1 MKRILAVFLTLAM
14 ALNIA
19 PMAAF
24 AAADS
29 DAASIVAVDETDET
43 SSSQL
48 DEETA
53 RAIASDPFLQA
64 AYAQTEQE
72 QTGQAEVDTSNMSVS
87 ATNSFGQLLVNGLGM
102 DGENGSDLSSESRVI
117 EITMN
122 GSTAMVK
129 YIAKKDANL
138 VVGIYTDDSEQEMIA
153 SGTVAVQ
160 ATPDNT
166 ASSIVE
172 VPLSGEVPEHYTVK
186 GFLLDKE
193 DHAPLCGEYTNA
205 FYTENVEELEGA
217 TIDDFDSAR
226 AVNLDDNRTTN
237 FGVVKQGVILLQEDE
252 LENGAGENIV
262 VLDDSEN
269 QIYQFENASTEL
281 LNLKQG
287 NIIVYKY
294 GENNLIIAHVADLE
308 INGTTVTIYGDED
321 FQLED
326 VFSILKMDGE
336 NTTDEAIVDTET
348 GDGKVSYIGTQ
359 EIETLDSTNEWEGK
373 AEFSHVFK
381 ISTDD
386 GKDEDSEE
394 KPVSGSV
401 EGTVSIK
408 AAIELKLRLC
418 DDNKMV
424 SMSFPT
430 TEKFELEGS
439 VEYKGEVLKFPKIT
453 LPVYGCLSVG
463 FEPQMVFKANAS
475 VAFKM
480 ESTQMIGFEWSQK
493 DGTQNISEAP
503 VTSINFKLSG
513 SIYLGFDMAPKAE
526 LGVGKVSLVKLKFK
540 AEAGFELSA
549 EERLGDQGTGLD
561 EIHGCKNCY
570 EGELEFKITLGIG
583 LKILLYE
590 PKIEITPFSHSFG
603 KAYASADYGDFG
615 WGECPHVKYRLTLK
629 AGKAGA
635 GATVKIQSNDSDTS
649 SLYTETTLDAD
660 GNSTVYLPEREY
672 RITANKGSMEFVKT
686 IKLSR
691 GTTVNIDLEQG
702 STGGNP
708 GTTEPDKPNPDTPDE
723 DEEYNIS
730 MGVLNIKKASVMV
743 DYETAD
749 AAPWSTERD
758 AVTRVNVD
766 KSILRI
772 SRNALAQFANLKEV
786 YLNGVVTEVAE
797 NAFANSTLLKDVY
810 YAGTV
815 AEWNAVQLGAGND
828 VLEKATIHC
837 SDGVLAESGTCGE
850 NVIWTLT
857 TDGLLT
863 ISGQGAM
870 GTPDKN
876 WAYSSVAVKKA
887 VIKPGMTSVVSNAFM
902 SCASLK
908 EVVLPEGIETIGAQA
923 FYNCYALE
931 SVSIPEGVREIGA
944 RCFYNCYKLT
954 EAVLPQT
961 VSAIGSAVFY
971 HCSALKKVELPVQIT
986 TMDTAS
992 MFSGCPQLTEVQLPD
1007 GVTKI
1012 GAYAFSECT
1021 SLTTVKVPES
1031 VTSIGESAFN
1041 RCSNLENL
1049 NLPAGI
1055 TSMECKNTFNRCKKL
1070 TAKIV
1075 VPDGTTKIGDSTFQ
1089 DCEALTEIVLPDTV
1103 TEIGKNAFNG
1113 CKNWS
1118 NPTIPSKVTSIGE
1131 KAYDICKQMIRADI
1145 PAGVTQI
1152 EDGTF
1157 EYCSALQSVT
1167 IPAGV
1172 KQIGSNAFAGCSA
1185 LETVKLPDSVAA
1197 IGAGAFARCT
1207 SLNSI
1212 NVPDGV
1218 QSIESNTF
1226 WQCMSLKTI
1235 ALPESVNQIGKSAF
1249 EGCYKLEQI
1258 TMPAQLTELG
1268 ERAFCSCH
1276 SLQSITIPNGITSIG
1291 RYTFAYCEVLTSA
1304 VIPEGVTTVGECA
1317 FEDCG
1322 KLYSLQIPAGVK
1334 QIGSDAFWDCSA
1346 LETVKLPDSV
1356 AAIGAGAFARC
1367 TSLNSINVPDGV
1379 QSIESNTFWQCMSLK
1394 TIALPESVNQIGKSA
1409 FEGCY
1414 KLEQITMPAQL
1425 TELGERAFCS
1435 CYSLQSIT
1443 IPNSITSIGRYTF
1456 CHCEMLTS
1464 AVIPEGVTTVGK
1476 YAFEDCIKLKT
1487 VNYGATKAKW
1497 NDISI
1502 DNQYDS
1508 NAPLLAATIHC
1519 TDGDIV
1525 PNTENSITT
1534 GTASTSGSKFQAT
1547 FANAKAGKE
1556 YVVLVSRSDSDPL
1569 NADNLIY
1576 INQITADADGEL
1588 TVPFITAADAAEMTY
1603 VVACAQDDASVD
1615 PDQPVEP
1622 GQPDQPGE
1630 DKPSSGGDGGGA
1642 IILIG
1647 GVAAVAAVAGVVL
1660 LMPVK
1665 VEGTVKLAD
1674 QPVANATVQVLKG
1687 DTIKAETVT
1696 DANGH
1701 FTVKVKRGGYTLRV
1715 QWTDASG
1722 QPVARTVDFKA
1733 PNANLNVAA

>member
-29 DAASIVAVDETDET
+29 DAASIVAVEETDET
-43 SSSQL
+43 SSPQL

-72 QTGQAEVDTSNMSVS
+72 QTGQAEVDTSNVSVS

-129 YIAKKDANL
+129 YIVKKDANL

-172 VPLSGEVPEHYTVK
+172 VPLSGEIPEHYTVK

-193 DHAPLCGEYTNA
+193 DHAPLCREYTNA

-226 AVNLDDNRTTN
+226 AVNLDDDRTTN

-252 LENGAGENIV
+252 PENGAGENIV

-281 LNLKQG
+281 RNLKQG

-294 GENNLIIAHVADLE
+294 GENNLIIAHVADFE

-336 NTTDEAIVDTET
+336 NTTDKAIVDTET

-359 EIETLDSTNEWEGK
+359 EIETLDSTNDWEGK

-408 AAIELKLRLC
+408 AAIKLKLRLC

-424 SMSFPT
+424 SLSFPM
-430 TEKFELEGS
+430 TEKFELEGA
-439 VEYKGEVLKFPKIT
+439 VEYKGELLKFPKIT

-480 ESTQMIGFEWSQK
+480 DSTQMIGFEWSQK
-493 DGTQNISEAP
+493 DGTQDISEAP

-570 EGELEFKITLGIG
+570 EGELEFKITLGVS

-708 GTTEPDKPNPDTPDE
+708 GTTEPEETIVASGTCGDDLTWKLGDKGTLTISGTGEMYNYSMADAPWKEQKDLISALVVENGATSIGSSTFDGYTSLKSIKLASTVKSIGNNAFSNTGITSLDLPEGMESIGLGAFYNCEKMTELKLPESLTTLNNGAFAFCKGLTAVTLPNKITFIGTLAF
-723 DEEYNIS
+723 EECTGLTSITIPENVTEIRNQAFYYCTALT
-730 MGVLNIKKASVMV
+730 MVELPKALQTVG
-743 DYETAD
+743 DNAFYET
-749 AAPWSTERD
+749 
-758 AVTRVNVD
+758 
-766 KSILRI
+766 KL
-772 SRNALAQFANLKEV
+772 Q
-786 YLNGVVTEVAE
+786 
-797 NAFANSTLLKDVY
+797 DVY
-810 YAGTV
+810 YAGTEEDWDKI
-815 AEWNAVQLGAGND
+815 AIGLKNEPLTNANLHCMGA
-828 VLEKATIHC
+828 VVVI
-837 SDGVLAESGTCGE
+837 SGTCGGA
-850 NVIWTLT
+850 LT
-857 TDGLLT
+857 WKLDSKGTLT
-863 ISGQGAM
+863 ISGTGAM
-870 GTPDKN
+870 TDYTKSG
-876 WAYSSVAVKKA
+876 VAPWNKDYEEIRFV
-887 VIKPGMTSVVSNAFM
+887 VIENGVT
-902 SCASLK
+902 
-908 EVVLPEGIETIGAQA
+908 TIGEYA
-923 FYNCYALE
+923 FENCTLLE
-931 SVSIPEGVREIGA
+931 SVAISDSVEKIGKYA
-944 RCFYNCYKLT
+944 F
-954 EAVLPQT
+954 
-961 VSAIGSAVFY
+961 SG
-971 HCSALKKVELPVQIT
+971 CSALKRI
-986 TMDTAS
+986 S
-992 MFSGCPQLTEVQLPD
+992 
-1007 GVTKI
+1007 
-1012 GAYAFSECT
+1012 
-1021 SLTTVKVPES
+1021 
-1031 VTSIGESAFN
+1031 
-1041 RCSNLENL
+1041 
-1049 NLPAGI
+1049 
-1055 TSMECKNTFNRCKKL
+1055 
-1070 TAKIV
+1070 
-1075 VPDGTTKIGDSTFQ
+1075 
-1089 DCEALTEIVLPDTV
+1089 
-1103 TEIGKNAFNG
+1103 
-1113 CKNWS
+1113 
-1118 NPTIPSKVTSIGE
+1118 
-1131 KAYDICKQMIRADI
+1131 
-1145 PAGVTQI
+1145 
-1152 EDGTF
+1152 
-1157 EYCSALQSVT
+1157 
-1167 IPAGV
+1167 
-1172 KQIGSNAFAGCSA
+1172 
-1185 LETVKLPDSVAA
+1185 LPDS
-1197 IGAGAFARCT
+1197 
-1207 SLNSI
+1207 
-1212 NVPDGV
+1212 
-1218 QSIESNTF
+1218 
-1226 WQCMSLKTI
+1226 I
-1235 ALPESVNQIGKSAF
+1235 AQIGDHAF
-1249 EGCYKLEQI
+1249 RASGLE
-1258 TMPAQLTELG
+1258 
-1268 ERAFCSCH
+1268 
-1276 SLQSITIPNGITSIG
+1276 
-1291 RYTFAYCEVLTSA
+1291 A
-1304 VIPEGVTTVGECA
+1304 VKIPEGVTLLGEGMFARCPNLQTVELPSTLQTIRENA
-1317 FEDCG
+1317 F
-1322 KLYSLQIPAGVK
+1322 
-1334 QIGSDAFWDCSA
+1334 IGSGLNKIILPENLKYIGYECFYECTN
-1346 LETVKLPDSV
+1346 LEEIKIPDSV
-1356 AAIGAGAFARC
+1356 
-1367 TSLNSINVPDGV
+1367 
-1379 QSIESNTFWQCMSLK
+1379 
-1394 TIALPESVNQIGKSA
+1394 TILDYSV
-1409 FEGCY
+1409 FEGCSSL
-1414 KLEQITMPAQL
+1414 KKVTLSKGLKRISQTMFAMCHNL
-1425 TELGERAFCS
+1425 TE
-1435 CYSLQSIT
+1435 IT
-1443 IPNSITSIGRYTF
+1443 IPDSITYIG
-1456 CHCEMLTS
+1456 
-1464 AVIPEGVTTVGK
+1464 EG
-1476 YAFEDCIKLKT
+1476 AFFQCKKLKDVYYT
-1487 VNYGATKAKW
+1487 GSQKKW
-1497 NDISI
+1497 GKL
-1502 DNQYDS
+1502 QT
-1508 NAPLLAATIHC
+1508 NAAVDFITWVAAATIHC
-1519 TDGDIV
+1519 TDGDIL
-1525 PNTENSITT
+1525 PTSTASENSITT
-1534 GTASTSGSKFQAT
+1534 GTASTSDSKFQAT
-1547 FANAKAGKE
+1547 FADAKAGKE
-1556 YVVLVSRSDSDPL
+1556 YVVLVSRSGSDPL

-1588 TVPFITAADAAEMTY
+1588 AVPFITAADAEEMTY
-1603 VVACAQDDASVD
+1603 VVACAQDDAT
-1615 PDQPVEP
+1615 VEP
-1622 GQPDQPGE
+1622 GQPDKPNQPGQP
-1630 DKPSSGGDGGGA
+1630 DQPSSGDDGGGAA

-1647 GVAAVAAVAGVVL
+1647 GVAAVAAVAGVAL
-1660 LMPVK
+1660 MMPVK

-1674 QPVANATVQVLKG
+1674 QPVANATVQVLKNG
-1687 DTIKAETVT
+1687 NVAAQTTT

-1722 QPVARTVDFKA
+1722 QPVTRTVDFKA

>member
-19 PMAAF
+19 PVAAF

-43 SSSQL
+43 SSPRL

-102 DGENGSDLSSESRVI
+102 DGENGSDLSSENRVI

-138 VVGIYTDDSEQEMIA
+138 VVGIYTDDSEQEMIT

-160 ATPDNT
+160 ATPDNM

-226 AVNLDDNRTTN
+226 AVNLDDDRTTN

-269 QIYQFENASTEL
+269 QIYQIENASTAL

-294 GENNLIIAHVADLE
+294 GENNLIIAHVADFE

-359 EIETLDSTNEWEGK
+359 ELETLDSTNDWEGK

-408 AAIELKLRLC
+408 AAIKLKLRLC

-424 SMSFPT
+424 SMSFPM

-549 EERLGDQGTGLD
+549 EERLGNQGTGLD

-570 EGELEFKITLGIG
+570 EGELEFKITLGVG

-649 SLYTETTLDAD
+649 SLYTETILDPD
-660 GNSTVYLPEREY
+660 GNSTVYLPGREY

-691 GTTVNIDLEQG
+691 GTTINIDLKQG

-708 GTTEPDKPNPDTPDE
+708 GTTAPDAPDAPTNPNIPT
-723 DEEYNIS
+723 
-730 MGVLNIKKASVMV
+730 G
-743 DYETAD
+743 
-749 AAPWSTERD
+749 
-758 AVTRVNVD
+758 
-766 KSILRI
+766 
-772 SRNALAQFANLKEV
+772 
-786 YLNGVVTEVAE
+786 
-797 NAFANSTLLKDVY
+797 
-810 YAGTV
+810 GTV
-815 AEWNAVQLGAGND
+815 VASGSCGAEGDNL
-828 VLEKATIHC
+828 T
-837 SDGVLAESGTCGE
+837 
-850 NVIWTLT
+850 WTL
-857 TDGLLT
+857 DDNGLLT
-863 ISGQGAM
+863 ISGTGEMASDCTWKDASGIDYSNSIKYVWIKNGVTSIGA
-870 GTPDKN
+870 
-876 WAYSSVAVKKA
+876 
-887 VIKPGMTSVVSNAFM
+887 NAFSALLNSELM
-902 SCASLK
+902 IVEIPDS
-908 EVVLPEGIETIGAQA
+908 VTIIGAHA
-923 FYNCYALE
+923 F
-931 SVSIPEGVREIGA
+931 EGCNNLQEIT
-944 RCFYNCYKLT
+944 L
-954 EAVLPQT
+954 
-961 VSAIGSAVFY
+961 
-971 HCSALKKVELPVQIT
+971 
-986 TMDTAS
+986 
-992 MFSGCPQLTEVQLPD
+992 
-1007 GVTKI
+1007 
-1012 GAYAFSECT
+1012 
-1021 SLTTVKVPES
+1021 PES
-1031 VTSIGESAFN
+1031 VTRIEWSAFK
-1041 RCSNLENL
+1041 RCTNL
-1049 NLPAGI
+1049 A
-1055 TSMECKNTFNRCKKL
+1055 R
-1070 TAKIV
+1070 V
-1075 VPDGTTKIGDSTFQ
+1075 R
-1089 DCEALTEIVLPDTV
+1089 
-1103 TEIGKNAFNG
+1103 
-1113 CKNWS
+1113 
-1118 NPTIPSKVTSIGE
+1118 IP
-1131 KAYDICKQMIRADI
+1131 
-1145 PAGVTQI
+1145 
-1152 EDGTF
+1152 
-1157 EYCSALQSVT
+1157 QSVL
-1167 IPAGV
+1167 G
-1172 KQIGSNAFAGCSA
+1172 
-1185 LETVKLPDSVAA
+1185 
-1197 IGAGAFARCT
+1197 
-1207 SLNSI
+1207 
-1212 NVPDGV
+1212 
-1218 QSIESNTF
+1218 IESEAF
-1226 WQCMSLKTI
+1226 SGCGSLKDI
-1235 ALPESVNQIGKSAF
+1235 
-1249 EGCYKLEQI
+1249 Y
-1258 TMPAQLTELG
+1258 
-1268 ERAFCSCH
+1268 
-1276 SLQSITIPNGITSIG
+1276 
-1291 RYTFAYCEVLTSA
+1291 
-1304 VIPEGVTTVGECA
+1304 
-1317 FEDCG
+1317 
-1322 KLYSLQIPAGVK
+1322 YSGTK
-1334 QIGSDAFWDCSA
+1334 NEW
-1346 LETVKLPDSV
+1346 
-1356 AAIGAGAFARC
+1356 
-1367 TSLNSINVPDGV
+1367 NS
-1379 QSIESNTFWQCMSLK
+1379 
-1394 TIALPESVNQIGKSA
+1394 
-1409 FEGCY
+1409 
-1414 KLEQITMPAQL
+1414 
-1425 TELGERAFCS
+1425 
-1435 CYSLQSIT
+1435 
-1443 IPNSITSIGRYTF
+1443 
-1456 CHCEMLTS
+1456 
-1464 AVIPEGVTTVGK
+1464 
-1476 YAFEDCIKLKT
+1476 
-1487 VNYGATKAKW
+1487 
-1497 NDISI
+1497 ISI
-1502 DNQYDS
+1502 DSSANY
-1508 NAPLLAATIHC
+1508 PLFSATIHC

-1534 GTASTSGSKFQAT
+1534 GTASTSDSKFQAT
-1547 FANAKAGKE
+1547 FADAKAGKE
-1556 YVVLVSRSDSDPL
+1556 YVVLVSRSGSDPL

-1603 VVACAQDDASVD
+1603 VVACAQDDAQVN
-1615 PDQPVEP
+1615 P
-1622 GQPDQPGE
+1622 GQPDQPGGDE
-1630 DKPSSGGDGGGA
+1630 PSSGGDGGGA

-1647 GVAAVAAVAGVVL
+1647 GVIAVAAVAGVVL
-1660 LMPVK
+1660 MMPVK

-1715 QWTDASG
+1715 QWTDVSG
-1722 QPVARTVDFKA
+1722 QPVTRTVDFKA
-1733 PNANLNVAA
+1733 PDANLNVAA

>member
-19 PMAAF
+19 PVAAF

-29 DAASIVAVDETDET
+29 DAASIVAVEETDET
-43 SSSQL
+43 SSPQL

-129 YIAKKDANL
+129 YIVKKDANL

-172 VPLSGEVPEHYTVK
+172 VPLSGEIPEHYTVK

-193 DHAPLCGEYTNA
+193 DHAPLCREYTNA

-226 AVNLDDNRTTN
+226 AVNLDDDRTTN

-252 LENGAGENIV
+252 PENGAGENIV

-294 GENNLIIAHVADLE
+294 GENNLIIAHVADFE

-336 NTTDEAIVDTET
+336 NTTDKAIVDTET

-408 AAIELKLRLC
+408 AAIKLKLRLC

-424 SMSFPT
+424 SLSFPM
-430 TEKFELEGS
+430 TEKFELEGA
-439 VEYKGEVLKFPKIT
+439 VEYKGELLKFPKIT

-480 ESTQMIGFEWSQK
+480 DSTQMIGFEWSQK
-493 DGTQNISEAP
+493 DGTQDISEAP

-570 EGELEFKITLGIG
+570 EGELEFKITLGVG

-660 GNSTVYLPEREY
+660 GNSTVYLPGREY
-672 RITANKGSMEFVKT
+672 RIIADKGSMEFVKT

-708 GTTEPDKPNPDTPDE
+708 GTPDPDKPDPDPTPPSETIVASGACGKSLNWILSEDGTLRITGTGNMDE
-723 DEEYNIS
+723 DPTWPKEQIVKVVVGKGATSIS
-730 MGVLNIKKASVMV
+730 AKAFMDCTNLTTISLPETLRTIGTCAFYGCSNLDGVTLPSSLTAIGTSAFAECTALTSVAIPSGVKTV
-743 DYETAD
+743 DMETFKNCK
-749 AAPWSTERD
+749 SLTEVSIQGK
-758 AVTRVNVD
+758 VTEIGRGAFEDCTNLE
-766 KSILRI
+766 SILLP
-772 SRNALAQFANLKEV
+772 SSLKTLGDCAFQNCKSLKSV
-786 YLNGVVTEVAE
+786 TIPNGVTSIGFQTFMGCSSLTEV
-797 NAFANSTLLKDVY
+797 S
-810 YAGTV
+810 
-815 AEWNAVQLGAGND
+815 
-828 VLEKATIHC
+828 I
-837 SDGVLAESGTCGE
+837 
-850 NVIWTLT
+850 
-857 TDGLLT
+857 
-863 ISGQGAM
+863 QGKV
-870 GTPDKN
+870 T
-876 WAYSSVAVKKA
+876 
-887 VIKPGMTSVVSNAFM
+887 
-902 SCASLK
+902 
-908 EVVLPEGIETIGAQA
+908 
-923 FYNCYALE
+923 
-931 SVSIPEGVREIGA
+931 EIGA
-944 RCFYNCYKLT
+944 SAFTDCTNLESISLPESVIKIGNYAFKSTALT
-954 EAVLPQT
+954 GKFVIP
-961 VSAIGSAVFY
+961 S
-971 HCSALKKVELPVQIT
+971 
-986 TMDTAS
+986 
-992 MFSGCPQLTEVQLPD
+992 

-1012 GAYAFSECT
+1012 GDGLFENCQKLTEVVIPDGITFIGPYAFKYT
-1021 SLTTVKVPES
+1021 
-1031 VTSIGESAFN
+1031 
-1041 RCSNLENL
+1041 
-1049 NLPAGI
+1049 GI
-1055 TSMECKNTFNRCKKL
+1055 TSFV
-1070 TAKIV
+1070 I
-1075 VPDGTTKIGDSTFQ
+1075 PDG
-1089 DCEALTEIVLPDTV
+1089 
-1103 TEIGKNAFNG
+1103 
-1113 CKNWS
+1113 
-1118 NPTIPSKVTSIGE
+1118 
-1131 KAYDICKQMIRADI
+1131 IR
-1145 PAGVTQI
+1145 T
-1152 EDGTF
+1152 
-1157 EYCSALQSVT
+1157 
-1167 IPAGV
+1167 
-1172 KQIGSNAFAGCSA
+1172 
-1185 LETVKLPDSVAA
+1185 
-1197 IGAGAFARCT
+1197 
-1207 SLNSI
+1207 I
-1212 NVPDGV
+1212 NVD
-1218 QSIESNTF
+1218 TF
-1226 WQCMSLKTI
+1226 YGTRLD
-1235 ALPESVNQIGKSAF
+1235 
-1249 EGCYKLEQI
+1249 
-1258 TMPAQLTELG
+1258 
-1268 ERAFCSCH
+1268 R
-1276 SLQSITIPNGITSIG
+1276 ITIPVS
-1291 RYTFAYCEVLTSA
+1291 
-1304 VIPEGVTTVGECA
+1304 VT
-1317 FEDCG
+1317 
-1322 KLYSLQIPAGVK
+1322 
-1334 QIGSDAFWDCSA
+1334 
-1346 LETVKLPDSV
+1346 
-1356 AAIGAGAFARC
+1356 AI
-1367 TSLNSINVPDGV
+1367 NP
-1379 QSIESNTFWQCMSLK
+1379 
-1394 TIALPESVNQIGKSA
+1394 SA
-1409 FEGCY
+1409 FGNEYVNGY
-1414 KLEQITMPAQL
+1414 VKEVHYTGTKSDWSRIRVGGAN
-1425 TELGERAFCS
+1425 ER
-1435 CYSLQSIT
+1435 L
-1443 IPNSITSIGRYTF
+1443 R
-1456 CHCEMLTS
+1456 E
-1464 AVIPEGVTTVGK
+1464 
-1476 YAFEDCIKLKT
+1476 
-1487 VNYGATKAKW
+1487 
-1497 NDISI
+1497 
-1502 DNQYDS
+1502 
-1508 NAPLLAATIHC
+1508 ATIHC

-1534 GTASTSGSKFQAT
+1534 GAASASGSKFQAT

-1588 TVPFITAADAAEMTY
+1588 AVPFITVADAAEMTY
-1603 VVACAQDDASVD
+1603 VVACAQDDAPVD
-1615 PDQPVEP
+1615 PDQP
-1622 GQPDQPGE
+1622 DQPGG
-1630 DKPSSGGDGGGA
+1630 DKPGGDQPSSGDDGGGAA

-1647 GVAAVAAVAGVVL
+1647 GVAAVAAVAGVAL
-1660 LMPVK
+1660 MMPVK

-1687 DTIKAETVT
+1687 DTVKAETVT

-1715 QWTDASG
+1715 QWTDVSG
-1722 QPVARTVDFKA
+1722 QPVTRTVDFKA

>member
-19 PMAAF
+19 PAAAF

-29 DAASIVAVDETDET
+29 DAASIVAVEETDET
-43 SSSQL
+43 SSPQL

-172 VPLSGEVPEHYTVK
+172 VPLSGEIPEHYTVK

-193 DHAPLCGEYTNA
+193 DHAPLCKEYTNA

-226 AVNLDDNRTTN
+226 AVNLDDDRTTN

-252 LENGAGENIV
+252 PENGAGENIV

-294 GENNLIIAHVADLE
+294 GENNLIIAHVADFE

-336 NTTDEAIVDTET
+336 NTTDKAIVDTET

-408 AAIELKLRLC
+408 AAIKLKLRLC

-424 SMSFPT
+424 SLSFPM
-430 TEKFELEGS
+430 TEKFELEGA
-439 VEYKGEVLKFPKIT
+439 VEYKGELLKFPKIT

-480 ESTQMIGFEWSQK
+480 DSTQMIGFEWSQK

-570 EGELEFKITLGIG
+570 EGELEFKITLGVS

-708 GTTEPDKPNPDTPDE
+708 GTTDPDTPDPDKPDPDNPDPDPTPPSE
-723 DEEYNIS
+723 TI
-730 MGVLNIKKASVMV
+730 VASGACG
-743 DYETAD
+743 DNLTWKLD
-749 AAPWSTERD
+749 
-758 AVTRVNVD
+758 D
-766 KSILRI
+766 K
-772 SRNALAQFANLKEV
+772 
-786 YLNGVVTEVAE
+786 
-797 NAFANSTLLKDVY
+797 
-810 YAGTV
+810 GT
-815 AEWNAVQLGAGND
+815 
-828 VLEKATIHC
+828 
-837 SDGVLAESGTCGE
+837 
-850 NVIWTLT
+850 
-857 TDGLLT
+857 LT
-863 ISGQGAM
+863 ISGKGAM
-870 GTPDKN
+870 TE
-876 WAYSSVAVKKA
+876 WVYSDSAPWKTYSNTINKV
-887 VIKPGMTSVVSNAFM
+887 VIQP
-902 SCASLK
+902 
-908 EVVLPEGIETIGAQA
+908 
-923 FYNCYALE
+923 
-931 SVSIPEGVREIGA
+931 
-944 RCFYNCYKLT
+944 
-954 EAVLPQT
+954 
-961 VSAIGSAVFY
+961 
-971 HCSALKKVELPVQIT
+971 
-986 TMDTAS
+986 
-992 MFSGCPQLTEVQLPD
+992 
-1007 GVTKI
+1007 GVTSI
-1012 GAYAFSECT
+1012 GGYAFSECKNLT
-1021 SLTTVKVPES
+1021 SITIPEGVTRIEDGVFSGCGLRSITIPKGVTSIGRYAFQECSSLTSITIPEGVTSIGIGAFSGCLDLMSITIPEGVTRIGSRAFEGCSSLTNITIPEGVTSIEDWAFSGCSSLMSITIPEGVTIIGAEAFRGCSSLKNITIPES
-1031 VTSIGESAFN
+1031 VTSIE
-1041 RCSNLENL
+1041 E
-1049 NLPAGI
+1049 
-1055 TSMECKNTFNRCKKL
+1055 
-1070 TAKIV
+1070 
-1075 VPDGTTKIGDSTFQ
+1075 
-1089 DCEALTEIVLPDTV
+1089 
-1103 TEIGKNAFNG
+1103 NAFYACDG
-1113 CKNWS
+1113 L
-1118 NPTIPSKVTSIGE
+1118 IDVTYHSTMERWE
-1131 KAYDICKQMIRADI
+1131 KI
-1145 PAGVTQI
+1145 
-1152 EDGTF
+1152 
-1157 EYCSALQSVT
+1157 
-1167 IPAGV
+1167 
-1172 KQIGSNAFAGCSA
+1172 
-1185 LETVKLPDSVAA
+1185 
-1197 IGAGAFARCT
+1197 
-1207 SLNSI
+1207 
-1212 NVPDGV
+1212 
-1218 QSIESNTF
+1218 SIESNNNY
-1226 WQCMSLKTI
+1226 L
-1235 ALPESVNQIGKSAF
+1235 
-1249 EGCYKLEQI
+1249 
-1258 TMPAQLTELG
+1258 
-1268 ERAFCSCH
+1268 
-1276 SLQSITIPNGITSIG
+1276 
-1291 RYTFAYCEVLTSA
+1291 
-1304 VIPEGVTTVGECA
+1304 
-1317 FEDCG
+1317 
-1322 KLYSLQIPAGVK
+1322 
-1334 QIGSDAFWDCSA
+1334 
-1346 LETVKLPDSV
+1346 
-1356 AAIGAGAFARC
+1356 
-1367 TSLNSINVPDGV
+1367 LN
-1379 QSIESNTFWQCMSLK
+1379 
-1394 TIALPESVNQIGKSA
+1394 
-1409 FEGCY
+1409 
-1414 KLEQITMPAQL
+1414 
-1425 TELGERAFCS
+1425 
-1435 CYSLQSIT
+1435 
-1443 IPNSITSIGRYTF
+1443 
-1456 CHCEMLTS
+1456 
-1464 AVIPEGVTTVGK
+1464 
-1476 YAFEDCIKLKT
+1476 
-1487 VNYGATKAKW
+1487 
-1497 NDISI
+1497 
-1502 DNQYDS
+1502 
-1508 NAPLLAATIHC
+1508 ATIHC
-1519 TDGDIV
+1519 TDGDIL
-1525 PNTENSITT
+1525 PTAENSITT
-1534 GTASTSGSKFQAT
+1534 GAASASDSKFQAT

-1556 YVVLVSRSDSDPL
+1556 YVVLVSRSGSDPL

-1588 TVPFITAADAAEMTY
+1588 AVPFITAADAAEMTY
-1603 VVACAQDDASVD
+1603 VVACAQDDATVD
-1615 PDQPVEP
+1615 PGQPDKP
-1622 GQPDQPGE
+1622 NQPDQPGG
-1630 DKPSSGGDGGGA
+1630 DKPGGDQPSSGDDGGGAA

-1647 GVAAVAAVAGVVL
+1647 GVAAVAAVAGVAL
-1660 LMPVK
+1660 MMPVK

-1674 QPVANATVQVLKG
+1674 QPVANATVQVLKNG
-1687 DTIKAETVT
+1687 NVAAQTTT

-1722 QPVARTVDFKA
+1722 QPAVRTVDFKA

>member
-19 PMAAF
+19 PVAAF

-29 DAASIVAVDETDET
+29 DAASIVAVEETDET
-43 SSSQL
+43 SSSQP

-53 RAIASDPFLQA
+53 RAIVSDPFLQA

-129 YIAKKDANL
+129 YIVKKDANL

-172 VPLSGEVPEHYTVK
+172 VPLSGEIPEHYTVK

-193 DHAPLCGEYTNA
+193 DHAPLCREYTNA

-226 AVNLDDNRTTN
+226 AVNLDDDRTTN

-252 LENGAGENIV
+252 PENGAGENIV

-269 QIYQFENASTEL
+269 QIYQIENASTEL

-294 GENNLIIAHVADLE
+294 GENDLIIAHVADFE

-336 NTTDEAIVDTET
+336 NTTDKAIVDTET

-408 AAIELKLRLC
+408 AAIKLKLRLC

-424 SMSFPT
+424 SLSFPM
-430 TEKFELEGS
+430 TEKFELEGA
-439 VEYKGEVLKFPKIT
+439 VEYKGELLKFPKIT

-480 ESTQMIGFEWSQK
+480 DSTQMIGFEWSQK

-570 EGELEFKITLGIG
+570 EGELEFKITLGVG

-660 GNSTVYLPEREY
+660 GNSTVYLPGREY

-691 GTTVNIDLEQG
+691 GTTINIDLEQG

-708 GTTEPDKPNPDTPDE
+708 GTTEPEETIVASGTCGDDLTWKLGDKGTLTISGTGEMYNYSMADAPWKEQKDLISALVVENGATSIGSSTFDGYTSLKSIKLASTVKSIGNNAFSNTGITSLDLPEGMESIGIGAFYNCEKMTELKLPESLTTLNNGAFAFCKGLTAVTLPNKITFIGALVF
-723 DEEYNIS
+723 EECTGLTSITIPENVTEIRNQAFYYCTALT
-730 MGVLNIKKASVMV
+730 MVELPKALQTVG
-743 DYETAD
+743 DNAFYET
-749 AAPWSTERD
+749 
-758 AVTRVNVD
+758 
-766 KSILRI
+766 KL
-772 SRNALAQFANLKEV
+772 Q
-786 YLNGVVTEVAE
+786 
-797 NAFANSTLLKDVY
+797 DVY
-810 YAGTV
+810 YAGTEEDWGKI
-815 AEWNAVQLGAGND
+815 AIGLKNEPLTNANLHCMGA
-828 VLEKATIHC
+828 VVVI
-837 SDGVLAESGTCGE
+837 SGTCGGA
-850 NVIWTLT
+850 LT
-857 TDGLLT
+857 WKLDSKGTLT
-863 ISGQGAM
+863 ISGTGAM
-870 GTPDKN
+870 TDYTKSG
-876 WAYSSVAVKKA
+876 VAPWNKDYEEIRFV
-887 VIKPGMTSVVSNAFM
+887 VIENGVT
-902 SCASLK
+902 
-908 EVVLPEGIETIGAQA
+908 TIGEYA
-923 FYNCYALE
+923 FENCTLLE
-931 SVSIPEGVREIGA
+931 SVVISDSVEKIGKYA
-944 RCFYNCYKLT
+944 F
-954 EAVLPQT
+954 
-961 VSAIGSAVFY
+961 SG
-971 HCSALKKVELPVQIT
+971 CSALKRI
-986 TMDTAS
+986 S
-992 MFSGCPQLTEVQLPD
+992 
-1007 GVTKI
+1007 
-1012 GAYAFSECT
+1012 
-1021 SLTTVKVPES
+1021 
-1031 VTSIGESAFN
+1031 
-1041 RCSNLENL
+1041 
-1049 NLPAGI
+1049 
-1055 TSMECKNTFNRCKKL
+1055 
-1070 TAKIV
+1070 
-1075 VPDGTTKIGDSTFQ
+1075 
-1089 DCEALTEIVLPDTV
+1089 
-1103 TEIGKNAFNG
+1103 
-1113 CKNWS
+1113 
-1118 NPTIPSKVTSIGE
+1118 
-1131 KAYDICKQMIRADI
+1131 
-1145 PAGVTQI
+1145 
-1152 EDGTF
+1152 
-1157 EYCSALQSVT
+1157 
-1167 IPAGV
+1167 
-1172 KQIGSNAFAGCSA
+1172 
-1185 LETVKLPDSVAA
+1185 LPDS
-1197 IGAGAFARCT
+1197 
-1207 SLNSI
+1207 
-1212 NVPDGV
+1212 
-1218 QSIESNTF
+1218 
-1226 WQCMSLKTI
+1226 I
-1235 ALPESVNQIGKSAF
+1235 AQIGDHAF
-1249 EGCYKLEQI
+1249 RASGLE
-1258 TMPAQLTELG
+1258 
-1268 ERAFCSCH
+1268 
-1276 SLQSITIPNGITSIG
+1276 
-1291 RYTFAYCEVLTSA
+1291 A
-1304 VIPEGVTTVGECA
+1304 VKIPEGVTLLGEGMFARCPNLQTVELPSTLQTIREIA
-1317 FEDCG
+1317 F
-1322 KLYSLQIPAGVK
+1322 
-1334 QIGSDAFWDCSA
+1334 IGSGLNKIILPENLKYIGYECFYGCTN
-1346 LETVKLPDSV
+1346 LEEIKIPDSV
-1356 AAIGAGAFARC
+1356 
-1367 TSLNSINVPDGV
+1367 
-1379 QSIESNTFWQCMSLK
+1379 
-1394 TIALPESVNQIGKSA
+1394 TILDYSV
-1409 FEGCY
+1409 FEGCSSL
-1414 KLEQITMPAQL
+1414 KKVTLSKGLKRIGQTMFAMCHNL
-1425 TELGERAFCS
+1425 TE
-1435 CYSLQSIT
+1435 IT
-1443 IPNSITSIGRYTF
+1443 IPDSITYIG
-1456 CHCEMLTS
+1456 
-1464 AVIPEGVTTVGK
+1464 EG
-1476 YAFEDCIKLKT
+1476 AFFQCKKLKDVYYT
-1487 VNYGATKAKW
+1487 GSQEKW
-1497 NDISI
+1497 GKL
-1502 DNQYDS
+1502 QT
-1508 NAPLLAATIHC
+1508 NAAVDFITWVAAATIHC
-1519 TDGDIV
+1519 TDGDIL
-1525 PNTENSITT
+1525 PTAENSITT

-1547 FANAKAGKE
+1547 FADAKAGKE
-1556 YVVLVSRSDSDPL
+1556 YVVLVSRSGSDPL

-1588 TVPFITAADAAEMTY
+1588 AVPFITAADAAEMTY
-1603 VVACAQDDASVD
+1603 VVACAQDDAPVD
-1615 PDQPVEP
+1615 P
-1622 GQPDQPGE
+1622 GQPDKPNQPDQP
-1630 DKPSSGGDGGGA
+1630 DKPGGDQPSSGGDGGGAA

-1660 LMPVK
+1660 MMPVK

-1674 QPVANATVQVLKG
+1674 QPVANATVQVLKNG
-1687 DTIKAETVT
+1687 NVAAQTTT

-1722 QPVARTVDFKA
+1722 QPVTRTVDFKA
-1733 PNANLNVAA
+1733 PDANLNVAA

>member
-19 PMAAF
+19 PVAAF

-29 DAASIVAVDETDET
+29 DAASIVAVEETDET
-43 SSSQL
+43 SSPQL

-53 RAIASDPFLQA
+53 KAIASDPFLQA

-72 QTGQAEVDTSNMSVS
+72 QTGQAEVDTSNVSVN

-129 YIAKKDANL
+129 YIVKKDANL

-172 VPLSGEVPEHYTVK
+172 VPLSGEIPEHYTVK

-193 DHAPLCGEYTNA
+193 DHAPLCREYTNA

-226 AVNLDDNRTTN
+226 AVNLDDDRTTN

-252 LENGAGENIV
+252 PENGAGENIV

-269 QIYQFENASTEL
+269 QIYQFENASAEL

-294 GENNLIIAHVADLE
+294 GENNLIIAHVADFE

-336 NTTDEAIVDTET
+336 NTTDKAIVDTET

-408 AAIELKLRLC
+408 AAIKLKLRLC

-424 SMSFPT
+424 SLSFPM
-430 TEKFELEGS
+430 TEKFELEGA
-439 VEYKGEVLKFPKIT
+439 VEYKGELLKFPKIT

-480 ESTQMIGFEWSQK
+480 DSTQMIGFEWSQK
-493 DGTQNISEAP
+493 DGTQDISEAP

-570 EGELEFKITLGIG
+570 EGELEFKITLGVG

-672 RITANKGSMEFVKT
+672 RIIANKGSMEFVKT

-708 GTTEPDKPNPDTPDE
+708 GTPDPDKPDPDNPDPDPTPPSETIVASGACGKSLNWILSEDGTLRITGTGNMDE
-723 DEEYNIS
+723 DPTWPKEQIVKVVVGKGATSIS
-730 MGVLNIKKASVMV
+730 AKAFMDCTNLTTISLPETLRTIGTCAFYGCSNLDGVTLPSSLTAIGTSAFAECTALTSVAIPSGVKTV
-743 DYETAD
+743 DMETFKNCK
-749 AAPWSTERD
+749 SLTEVSIQGK
-758 AVTRVNVD
+758 VTEIGRGAFEDCTNLE
-766 KSILRI
+766 SILLP
-772 SRNALAQFANLKEV
+772 SSLKTLGDCAFQNCKSLKSV
-786 YLNGVVTEVAE
+786 TIPNGVTSIGFQTFMGCSSLTEV
-797 NAFANSTLLKDVY
+797 S
-810 YAGTV
+810 
-815 AEWNAVQLGAGND
+815 
-828 VLEKATIHC
+828 I
-837 SDGVLAESGTCGE
+837 
-850 NVIWTLT
+850 
-857 TDGLLT
+857 
-863 ISGQGAM
+863 QGKV
-870 GTPDKN
+870 T
-876 WAYSSVAVKKA
+876 
-887 VIKPGMTSVVSNAFM
+887 
-902 SCASLK
+902 
-908 EVVLPEGIETIGAQA
+908 
-923 FYNCYALE
+923 
-931 SVSIPEGVREIGA
+931 EIGA
-944 RCFYNCYKLT
+944 SAFTDCTNLESISLPESVIKIGNYAFKSTALT
-954 EAVLPQT
+954 GKFVIP
-961 VSAIGSAVFY
+961 S
-971 HCSALKKVELPVQIT
+971 
-986 TMDTAS
+986 
-992 MFSGCPQLTEVQLPD
+992 

-1012 GAYAFSECT
+1012 GDGLFENCQKLTEVVIPDGITFIGPYAFKYT
-1021 SLTTVKVPES
+1021 
-1031 VTSIGESAFN
+1031 
-1041 RCSNLENL
+1041 
-1049 NLPAGI
+1049 GI
-1055 TSMECKNTFNRCKKL
+1055 TSFV
-1070 TAKIV
+1070 I
-1075 VPDGTTKIGDSTFQ
+1075 PDG
-1089 DCEALTEIVLPDTV
+1089 
-1103 TEIGKNAFNG
+1103 
-1113 CKNWS
+1113 
-1118 NPTIPSKVTSIGE
+1118 
-1131 KAYDICKQMIRADI
+1131 IR
-1145 PAGVTQI
+1145 T
-1152 EDGTF
+1152 
-1157 EYCSALQSVT
+1157 
-1167 IPAGV
+1167 
-1172 KQIGSNAFAGCSA
+1172 
-1185 LETVKLPDSVAA
+1185 
-1197 IGAGAFARCT
+1197 
-1207 SLNSI
+1207 I
-1212 NVPDGV
+1212 NVD
-1218 QSIESNTF
+1218 TF
-1226 WQCMSLKTI
+1226 YGTRLD
-1235 ALPESVNQIGKSAF
+1235 
-1249 EGCYKLEQI
+1249 
-1258 TMPAQLTELG
+1258 
-1268 ERAFCSCH
+1268 R
-1276 SLQSITIPNGITSIG
+1276 ITIPVS
-1291 RYTFAYCEVLTSA
+1291 
-1304 VIPEGVTTVGECA
+1304 VT
-1317 FEDCG
+1317 
-1322 KLYSLQIPAGVK
+1322 
-1334 QIGSDAFWDCSA
+1334 
-1346 LETVKLPDSV
+1346 
-1356 AAIGAGAFARC
+1356 AI
-1367 TSLNSINVPDGV
+1367 NP
-1379 QSIESNTFWQCMSLK
+1379 
-1394 TIALPESVNQIGKSA
+1394 SA
-1409 FEGCY
+1409 FGNEYVNGY
-1414 KLEQITMPAQL
+1414 VKEVHYTGTKSDWSRIRVGGAN
-1425 TELGERAFCS
+1425 ER
-1435 CYSLQSIT
+1435 L
-1443 IPNSITSIGRYTF
+1443 R
-1456 CHCEMLTS
+1456 E
-1464 AVIPEGVTTVGK
+1464 
-1476 YAFEDCIKLKT
+1476 
-1487 VNYGATKAKW
+1487 
-1497 NDISI
+1497 
-1502 DNQYDS
+1502 
-1508 NAPLLAATIHC
+1508 ATIHC

-1534 GTASTSGSKFQAT
+1534 GTASASGSKFQAT

-1588 TVPFITAADAAEMTY
+1588 AVPFITAADAAEMTY
-1603 VVACAQDDASVD
+1603 VVACAQDDAPVD
-1615 PDQPVEP
+1615 PDQP
-1622 GQPDQPGE
+1622 DQPGG
-1630 DKPSSGGDGGGA
+1630 DKPGGDQPSSGGDGGGAA

-1660 LMPVK
+1660 MMPVK

-1674 QPVANATVQVLKG
+1674 QPVANATVQVLKNG
-1687 DTIKAETVT
+1687 NVAAQTTT

-1715 QWTDASG
+1715 QWTDVSG
-1722 QPVARTVDFKA
+1722 QPVTRTVDFKA
-1733 PNANLNVAA
+1733 PDANLNVAA

>member
-29 DAASIVAVDETDET
+29 DAASIVAVEETDET
-43 SSSQL
+43 SSPQL

-53 RAIASDPFLQA
+53 KAIASDPFLQA

-129 YIAKKDANL
+129 YIVKKDANL

-172 VPLSGEVPEHYTVK
+172 VPLSGEIPEHYTVK

-193 DHAPLCGEYTNA
+193 DHAPLCKEYTNA

-226 AVNLDDNRTTN
+226 AVNLDDDRTTN

-252 LENGAGENIV
+252 PENGAGENIV

-269 QIYQFENASTEL
+269 QIYQFENASAEL

-294 GENNLIIAHVADLE
+294 GENNLIIAHVADFE

-336 NTTDEAIVDTET
+336 NTTDKAIVDTET

-408 AAIELKLRLC
+408 AAIKLKLRLC

-424 SMSFPT
+424 SLSFPM
-430 TEKFELEGS
+430 TEKFELEGA
-439 VEYKGEVLKFPKIT
+439 VEYKGELLKFPKIT

-480 ESTQMIGFEWSQK
+480 DSTQMIGFEWSQK
-493 DGTQNISEAP
+493 DGTQDISEAP

-570 EGELEFKITLGIG
+570 EGELEFKITLGVG

-672 RITANKGSMEFVKT
+672 RIIANKGSMEFVKT

-702 STGGNP
+702 SIGGNP
-708 GTTEPDKPNPDTPDE
+708 GTPDPDKPDPDNPDPDPTPP
-723 DEEYNIS
+723 S
-730 MGVLNIKKASVMV
+730 
-743 DYETAD
+743 ET
-749 AAPWSTERD
+749 
-758 AVTRVNVD
+758 
-766 KSILRI
+766 I
-772 SRNALAQFANLKEV
+772 
-786 YLNGVVTEVAE
+786 VA
-797 NAFANSTLLKDVY
+797 
-810 YAGTV
+810 
-815 AEWNAVQLGAGND
+815 
-828 VLEKATIHC
+828 
-837 SDGVLAESGTCGE
+837 SGTCGD
-850 NVIWTLT
+850 NLT
-857 TDGLLT
+857 WKLDDEGTLT
-863 ISGQGAM
+863 ISGKGAM
-870 GTPDKN
+870 TEWVNSDSAPWKTYSNTINKVVIQPGVTSIGGHAFSKCKN
-876 WAYSSVAVKKA
+876 L
-887 VIKPGMTSVVSNAFM
+887 TS
-902 SCASLK
+902 
-908 EVVLPEGIETIGAQA
+908 IT
-923 FYNCYALE
+923 
-931 SVSIPEGVREIGA
+931 IPEGVTSIEG
-944 RCFYNCYKLT
+944 
-954 EAVLPQT
+954 
-961 VSAIGSAVFY
+961 GVFY
-971 HCSALKKVELPVQIT
+971 KCS
-986 TMDTAS
+986 
-992 MFSGCPQLTEVQLPD
+992 
-1007 GVTKI
+1007 
-1012 GAYAFSECT
+1012 
-1021 SLTTVKVPES
+1021 SLTSITIPER
-1031 VTSIGESAFN
+1031 VTSIGEYAFYA
-1041 RCSNLENL
+1041 CDGLIDVTYHS
-1049 NLPAGI
+1049 
-1055 TSMECKNTFNRCKKL
+1055 TMERWE
-1070 TAKIV
+1070 KI
-1075 VPDGTTKIGDSTFQ
+1075 
-1089 DCEALTEIVLPDTV
+1089 
-1103 TEIGKNAFNG
+1103 
-1113 CKNWS
+1113 
-1118 NPTIPSKVTSIGE
+1118 
-1131 KAYDICKQMIRADI
+1131 
-1145 PAGVTQI
+1145 
-1152 EDGTF
+1152 
-1157 EYCSALQSVT
+1157 
-1167 IPAGV
+1167 
-1172 KQIGSNAFAGCSA
+1172 
-1185 LETVKLPDSVAA
+1185 
-1197 IGAGAFARCT
+1197 
-1207 SLNSI
+1207 
-1212 NVPDGV
+1212 
-1218 QSIESNTF
+1218 SIESNNYY
-1226 WQCMSLKTI
+1226 L
-1235 ALPESVNQIGKSAF
+1235 
-1249 EGCYKLEQI
+1249 
-1258 TMPAQLTELG
+1258 
-1268 ERAFCSCH
+1268 
-1276 SLQSITIPNGITSIG
+1276 
-1291 RYTFAYCEVLTSA
+1291 
-1304 VIPEGVTTVGECA
+1304 
-1317 FEDCG
+1317 
-1322 KLYSLQIPAGVK
+1322 
-1334 QIGSDAFWDCSA
+1334 
-1346 LETVKLPDSV
+1346 
-1356 AAIGAGAFARC
+1356 
-1367 TSLNSINVPDGV
+1367 LN
-1379 QSIESNTFWQCMSLK
+1379 
-1394 TIALPESVNQIGKSA
+1394 
-1409 FEGCY
+1409 
-1414 KLEQITMPAQL
+1414 
-1425 TELGERAFCS
+1425 
-1435 CYSLQSIT
+1435 
-1443 IPNSITSIGRYTF
+1443 
-1456 CHCEMLTS
+1456 
-1464 AVIPEGVTTVGK
+1464 
-1476 YAFEDCIKLKT
+1476 
-1487 VNYGATKAKW
+1487 
-1497 NDISI
+1497 
-1502 DNQYDS
+1502 
-1508 NAPLLAATIHC
+1508 ATIHC

-1556 YVVLVSRSDSDPL
+1556 YVVLVSRSGSDPL

-1588 TVPFITAADAAEMTY
+1588 TVPFRTAADAAEMTY
-1603 VVACAQDDASVD
+1603 VVACAQDDATVD
-1615 PDQPVEP
+1615 PSQPDKP
-1622 GQPDQPGE
+1622 DQPDQPGG
-1630 DKPSSGGDGGGA
+1630 DQPSSGGDGGGAA

-1647 GVAAVAAVAGVVL
+1647 GVAAVAAVAGVAL

-1674 QPVANATVQVLKG
+1674 QPVANATVQVLKNG
-1687 DTIKAETVT
+1687 NVAAQTTT

-1722 QPVARTVDFKA
+1722 QPVTRTVDFKA

>member
-14 ALNIA
+14 ALNIV

-29 DAASIVAVDETDET
+29 DAASIVAVKETDET
-43 SSSQL
+43 SSPQL

-72 QTGQAEVDTSNMSVS
+72 QTGQAEVDTSNVSVS

-129 YIAKKDANL
+129 YIVKKDANL

-172 VPLSGEVPEHYTVK
+172 VPLSGEIPEHYTVK

-193 DHAPLCGEYTNA
+193 DHAPLCKEYTNA

-226 AVNLDDNRTTN
+226 AVNLDDDRTTN

-252 LENGAGENIV
+252 PENGAGENIV

-294 GENNLIIAHVADLE
+294 GENNLIIAHVADFE

-336 NTTDEAIVDTET
+336 NTTDKAIVDTET

-408 AAIELKLRLC
+408 AAIKLKLRLC

-424 SMSFPT
+424 SLSFPM
-430 TEKFELEGS
+430 TEKFELEGA
-439 VEYKGEVLKFPKIT
+439 VEYKGELLKFPKIT

-480 ESTQMIGFEWSQK
+480 DSTQMIGFEWSQK
-493 DGTQNISEAP
+493 DGTQDISEAP

-570 EGELEFKITLGIG
+570 EGELEFKITLGVS

-708 GTTEPDKPNPDTPDE
+708 GTTEPEETIVASGTCGDDLTWKLGNKGTLTISGTGEMYNYSMADAPWKEQKDLISALVVENGATSIGSSTFDGYTSLKSIKLASTVKSIGNNAFSNTGITSLDLPEGMESIGLGAFYNCEKMTELKLPESLTTLNNGAFAFCKGLTAVTLPNKITFIGALAF
-723 DEEYNIS
+723 EECTGLTSITIPENVTEIRNQAFYYCTALT
-730 MGVLNIKKASVMV
+730 MVELPKALQTVG
-743 DYETAD
+743 DNAFYET
-749 AAPWSTERD
+749 
-758 AVTRVNVD
+758 
-766 KSILRI
+766 KL
-772 SRNALAQFANLKEV
+772 Q
-786 YLNGVVTEVAE
+786 
-797 NAFANSTLLKDVY
+797 DVY
-810 YAGTV
+810 YAGTEEDWGKI
-815 AEWNAVQLGAGND
+815 AIGLKNEPLTNANLHCMGA
-828 VLEKATIHC
+828 VVVI
-837 SDGVLAESGTCGE
+837 SGTCGGA
-850 NVIWTLT
+850 LT
-857 TDGLLT
+857 WKLDSKGTLT
-863 ISGQGAM
+863 ISGTGAM
-870 GTPDKN
+870 TDYTKSG
-876 WAYSSVAVKKA
+876 VAPWNKDYEEIRFV
-887 VIKPGMTSVVSNAFM
+887 VIENGVT
-902 SCASLK
+902 
-908 EVVLPEGIETIGAQA
+908 TIGEYA
-923 FYNCYALE
+923 FENCTLLE
-931 SVSIPEGVREIGA
+931 SVAISDSVEKIGKYA
-944 RCFYNCYKLT
+944 F
-954 EAVLPQT
+954 
-961 VSAIGSAVFY
+961 SG
-971 HCSALKKVELPVQIT
+971 CSALKRI
-986 TMDTAS
+986 S
-992 MFSGCPQLTEVQLPD
+992 
-1007 GVTKI
+1007 
-1012 GAYAFSECT
+1012 
-1021 SLTTVKVPES
+1021 
-1031 VTSIGESAFN
+1031 
-1041 RCSNLENL
+1041 
-1049 NLPAGI
+1049 
-1055 TSMECKNTFNRCKKL
+1055 
-1070 TAKIV
+1070 
-1075 VPDGTTKIGDSTFQ
+1075 
-1089 DCEALTEIVLPDTV
+1089 
-1103 TEIGKNAFNG
+1103 
-1113 CKNWS
+1113 
-1118 NPTIPSKVTSIGE
+1118 
-1131 KAYDICKQMIRADI
+1131 
-1145 PAGVTQI
+1145 
-1152 EDGTF
+1152 
-1157 EYCSALQSVT
+1157 
-1167 IPAGV
+1167 
-1172 KQIGSNAFAGCSA
+1172 
-1185 LETVKLPDSVAA
+1185 LPDS
-1197 IGAGAFARCT
+1197 
-1207 SLNSI
+1207 
-1212 NVPDGV
+1212 
-1218 QSIESNTF
+1218 
-1226 WQCMSLKTI
+1226 I
-1235 ALPESVNQIGKSAF
+1235 AQIGDHAF
-1249 EGCYKLEQI
+1249 RASGLE
-1258 TMPAQLTELG
+1258 
-1268 ERAFCSCH
+1268 
-1276 SLQSITIPNGITSIG
+1276 
-1291 RYTFAYCEVLTSA
+1291 A
-1304 VIPEGVTTVGECA
+1304 VKIPEGVTLLGEGMFARCPNLQTVELPSTLQTIRENA
-1317 FEDCG
+1317 F
-1322 KLYSLQIPAGVK
+1322 
-1334 QIGSDAFWDCSA
+1334 IGSGLNKIILPENLKYIGYECFYECTN
-1346 LETVKLPDSV
+1346 LEEIKIPDSV
-1356 AAIGAGAFARC
+1356 
-1367 TSLNSINVPDGV
+1367 
-1379 QSIESNTFWQCMSLK
+1379 
-1394 TIALPESVNQIGKSA
+1394 TILDYSV
-1409 FEGCY
+1409 FEGCSSL
-1414 KLEQITMPAQL
+1414 KKVTLSKGLKRISQTMFAMCHNL
-1425 TELGERAFCS
+1425 TE
-1435 CYSLQSIT
+1435 IT
-1443 IPNSITSIGRYTF
+1443 IPDSITYIG
-1456 CHCEMLTS
+1456 
-1464 AVIPEGVTTVGK
+1464 EG
-1476 YAFEDCIKLKT
+1476 AFFQCKKLKDVYYT
-1487 VNYGATKAKW
+1487 GSQKKW
-1497 NDISI
+1497 GKL
-1502 DNQYDS
+1502 QT
-1508 NAPLLAATIHC
+1508 NAAVDFITWVAAATIHC
-1519 TDGDIV
+1519 TDGDIL
-1525 PNTENSITT
+1525 PTSTASENSITT
-1534 GTASTSGSKFQAT
+1534 GTASASDSKFQAT

-1569 NADNLIY
+1569 SADNLIY

-1588 TVPFITAADAAEMTY
+1588 AVPFITAADAAEMTY
-1603 VVACAQDDASVD
+1603 VVACAQDDATVD
-1615 PDQPVEP
+1615 PGQPDKPNQP
-1622 GQPDQPGE
+1622 GQPDQPGG
-1630 DKPSSGGDGGGA
+1630 DKPSSDDGGGAA

-1647 GVAAVAAVAGVVL
+1647 GVAAVAAVAGVAL

-1674 QPVANATVQVLKG
+1674 QPVANATVQVLKNG
-1687 DTIKAETVT
+1687 NVAAQTTT

-1701 FTVKVKRGGYTLRV
+1701 FTVKVKRGGYTMRV

-1722 QPVARTVDFKA
+1722 QPVTRTVDFKA

>member
-19 PMAAF
+19 PVAAF

-29 DAASIVAVDETDET
+29 DAASIVAVDET
-43 SSSQL
+43 SSPQL

-87 ATNSFGQLLVNGLGM
+87 ATNSFGQLLVNGLGI

-226 AVNLDDNRTTN
+226 AVNLDDDRTTN
-237 FGVVKQGVILLQEDE
+237 FGVVKQGVMLLQEDE

-269 QIYQFENASTEL
+269 QIYQIENASTEL

-287 NIIVYKY
+287 SIIVCKY
-294 GENNLIIAHVADLE
+294 GENNLIIAHVADFE

-408 AAIELKLRLC
+408 AAIKLKLRLC

-424 SMSFPT
+424 SLSFPM

-439 VEYKGEVLKFPKIT
+439 VEYKGEILKFPKIT

-493 DGTQNISEAP
+493 DGTQDISEAP

-549 EERLGDQGTGLD
+549 EERLGNQGTGLD

-570 EGELEFKITLGIG
+570 EGELEFKLTLGVG

-635 GATVKIQSNDSDTS
+635 GTTVKIQSNDSDTS
-649 SLYTETTLDAD
+649 SLYTETILDAD

-672 RITANKGSMEFVKT
+672 RIIVNKGSMEFVKT

-708 GTTEPDKPNPDTPDE
+708 GTTEPDTPDAPTNPDIPT
-723 DEEYNIS
+723 
-730 MGVLNIKKASVMV
+730 G
-743 DYETAD
+743 
-749 AAPWSTERD
+749 
-758 AVTRVNVD
+758 
-766 KSILRI
+766 
-772 SRNALAQFANLKEV
+772 
-786 YLNGVVTEVAE
+786 
-797 NAFANSTLLKDVY
+797 
-810 YAGTV
+810 GTV
-815 AEWNAVQLGAGND
+815 VASGSCGAKGDN
-828 VLEKATIHC
+828 LT
-837 SDGVLAESGTCGE
+837 
-850 NVIWTLT
+850 WTL
-857 TDGLLT
+857 DDNGLLT
-863 ISGQGAM
+863 ISGTGEMASRCTWSASGVDYSNSIKYVWIKNGVTSIGA
-870 GTPDKN
+870 
-876 WAYSSVAVKKA
+876 
-887 VIKPGMTSVVSNAFM
+887 NAFSVLLNSKLM
-902 SCASLK
+902 IVEIPDSVTIIGESAFMRCNNLQ
-908 EVVLPEGIETIGAQA
+908 EITLPESVTRIEWYA
-923 FYNCYALE
+923 FKDCTNLE
-931 SVSIPEGVREIGA
+931 SVSIPQSILGIE
-944 RCFYNCYKLT
+944 
-954 EAVLPQT
+954 
-961 VSAIGSAVFY
+961 SAA
-971 HCSALKKVELPVQIT
+971 
-986 TMDTAS
+986 
-992 MFSGCPQLTEVQLPD
+992 FSGCDRLKDV
-1007 GVTKI
+1007 
-1012 GAYAFSECT
+1012 YYS
-1021 SLTTVKVPES
+1021 
-1031 VTSIGESAFN
+1031 
-1041 RCSNLENL
+1041 
-1049 NLPAGI
+1049 
-1055 TSMECKNTFNRCKKL
+1055 
-1070 TAKIV
+1070 
-1075 VPDGTTKIGDSTFQ
+1075 GT
-1089 DCEALTEIVLPDTV
+1089 
-1103 TEIGKNAFNG
+1103 KNA
-1113 CKNWS
+1113 
-1118 NPTIPSKVTSIGE
+1118 
-1131 KAYDICKQMIRADI
+1131 
-1145 PAGVTQI
+1145 
-1152 EDGTF
+1152 
-1157 EYCSALQSVT
+1157 
-1167 IPAGV
+1167 
-1172 KQIGSNAFAGCSA
+1172 
-1185 LETVKLPDSVAA
+1185 
-1197 IGAGAFARCT
+1197 
-1207 SLNSI
+1207 
-1212 NVPDGV
+1212 
-1218 QSIESNTF
+1218 
-1226 WQCMSLKTI
+1226 
-1235 ALPESVNQIGKSAF
+1235 
-1249 EGCYKLEQI
+1249 
-1258 TMPAQLTELG
+1258 
-1268 ERAFCSCH
+1268 
-1276 SLQSITIPNGITSIG
+1276 
-1291 RYTFAYCEVLTSA
+1291 
-1304 VIPEGVTTVGECA
+1304 
-1317 FEDCG
+1317 
-1322 KLYSLQIPAGVK
+1322 
-1334 QIGSDAFWDCSA
+1334 
-1346 LETVKLPDSV
+1346 
-1356 AAIGAGAFARC
+1356 
-1367 TSLNSINVPDGV
+1367 
-1379 QSIESNTFWQCMSLK
+1379 
-1394 TIALPESVNQIGKSA
+1394 
-1409 FEGCY
+1409 
-1414 KLEQITMPAQL
+1414 
-1425 TELGERAFCS
+1425 
-1435 CYSLQSIT
+1435 
-1443 IPNSITSIGRYTF
+1443 
-1456 CHCEMLTS
+1456 
-1464 AVIPEGVTTVGK
+1464 
-1476 YAFEDCIKLKT
+1476 
-1487 VNYGATKAKW
+1487 W
-1497 NDISI
+1497 NIISI
-1502 DNQYDS
+1502 SYGNG
-1508 NAPLLAATIHC
+1508 PLSAATIHC
-1519 TDGDIV
+1519 TDGDII

-1534 GTASTSGSKFQAT
+1534 GAASTLDSKFQAT

-1556 YVVLVSRSDSDPL
+1556 YVVLVSRSGSDPL

-1588 TVPFITAADAAEMTY
+1588 AVPFITAADAAEMTY
-1603 VVACAQDDASVD
+1603 VVACAQDDATVD
-1615 PDQPVEP
+1615 PDQPD
-1622 GQPDQPGE
+1622 QPDQPGGDE
-1630 DKPSSGGDGGGA
+1630 PSSGGGDGGGA

-1647 GVAAVAAVAGVVL
+1647 GVIAVAAVAGAVL

-1687 DTIKAETVT
+1687 DAVKAETVT

-1701 FTVKVKRGGYTLRV
+1701 FTVKVERGGYTLRV

-1722 QPVARTVDFKA
+1722 QPVTRTVDFKA

>member
-19 PMAAF
+19 PVAAF

-29 DAASIVAVDETDET
+29 DAASIVAVDET
-43 SSSQL
+43 SSPQL

-226 AVNLDDNRTTN
+226 AVNLDDDRTTN
-237 FGVVKQGVILLQEDE
+237 FGVVKQGVMLLQEDE

-269 QIYQFENASTEL
+269 QIYQIENASTEL

-287 NIIVYKY
+287 NIIVCKY
-294 GENNLIIAHVADLE
+294 GENNLIIAHVADFE

-408 AAIELKLRLC
+408 AAIKLKLRLC

-424 SMSFPT
+424 SLSFPM

-439 VEYKGEVLKFPKIT
+439 VEYKGEILKFPKIT

-493 DGTQNISEAP
+493 DGTQDISEAP

-549 EERLGDQGTGLD
+549 EERLGNQGTGLD

-570 EGELEFKITLGIG
+570 EGELEFKLTLGVG

-635 GATVKIQSNDSDTS
+635 GTTVKIQSNDSDTS
-649 SLYTETTLDAD
+649 SLYTETILDAD

-672 RITANKGSMEFVKT
+672 RIIVNKGSMEFVKT

-702 STGGNP
+702 STGGNL
-708 GTTEPDKPNPDTPDE
+708 GTTEPDTPDAPTNPDIPT
-723 DEEYNIS
+723 
-730 MGVLNIKKASVMV
+730 G
-743 DYETAD
+743 
-749 AAPWSTERD
+749 
-758 AVTRVNVD
+758 
-766 KSILRI
+766 
-772 SRNALAQFANLKEV
+772 
-786 YLNGVVTEVAE
+786 
-797 NAFANSTLLKDVY
+797 
-810 YAGTV
+810 GTV
-815 AEWNAVQLGAGND
+815 VASGSCGAKGDN
-828 VLEKATIHC
+828 LT
-837 SDGVLAESGTCGE
+837 
-850 NVIWTLT
+850 WTL
-857 TDGLLT
+857 DDNGLLT
-863 ISGQGAM
+863 ISGTGEMASRCTWSASGVDYSNSIKYVWIKNGVTSIGA
-870 GTPDKN
+870 
-876 WAYSSVAVKKA
+876 
-887 VIKPGMTSVVSNAFM
+887 NAFSVLLNSKLM
-902 SCASLK
+902 IVEIPDSVTIIGESAFMRCNNLQ
-908 EVVLPEGIETIGAQA
+908 EITLPESVTRIEWYA
-923 FYNCYALE
+923 FKDCTNLE
-931 SVSIPEGVREIGA
+931 SVSIPQSILGIE
-944 RCFYNCYKLT
+944 
-954 EAVLPQT
+954 
-961 VSAIGSAVFY
+961 SAA
-971 HCSALKKVELPVQIT
+971 
-986 TMDTAS
+986 
-992 MFSGCPQLTEVQLPD
+992 FSGCDRLKDV
-1007 GVTKI
+1007 
-1012 GAYAFSECT
+1012 YYS
-1021 SLTTVKVPES
+1021 
-1031 VTSIGESAFN
+1031 
-1041 RCSNLENL
+1041 
-1049 NLPAGI
+1049 
-1055 TSMECKNTFNRCKKL
+1055 
-1070 TAKIV
+1070 
-1075 VPDGTTKIGDSTFQ
+1075 GT
-1089 DCEALTEIVLPDTV
+1089 
-1103 TEIGKNAFNG
+1103 KNA
-1113 CKNWS
+1113 
-1118 NPTIPSKVTSIGE
+1118 
-1131 KAYDICKQMIRADI
+1131 
-1145 PAGVTQI
+1145 
-1152 EDGTF
+1152 
-1157 EYCSALQSVT
+1157 
-1167 IPAGV
+1167 
-1172 KQIGSNAFAGCSA
+1172 
-1185 LETVKLPDSVAA
+1185 
-1197 IGAGAFARCT
+1197 
-1207 SLNSI
+1207 
-1212 NVPDGV
+1212 
-1218 QSIESNTF
+1218 
-1226 WQCMSLKTI
+1226 
-1235 ALPESVNQIGKSAF
+1235 
-1249 EGCYKLEQI
+1249 
-1258 TMPAQLTELG
+1258 
-1268 ERAFCSCH
+1268 
-1276 SLQSITIPNGITSIG
+1276 
-1291 RYTFAYCEVLTSA
+1291 
-1304 VIPEGVTTVGECA
+1304 
-1317 FEDCG
+1317 
-1322 KLYSLQIPAGVK
+1322 
-1334 QIGSDAFWDCSA
+1334 
-1346 LETVKLPDSV
+1346 
-1356 AAIGAGAFARC
+1356 
-1367 TSLNSINVPDGV
+1367 
-1379 QSIESNTFWQCMSLK
+1379 
-1394 TIALPESVNQIGKSA
+1394 
-1409 FEGCY
+1409 
-1414 KLEQITMPAQL
+1414 
-1425 TELGERAFCS
+1425 
-1435 CYSLQSIT
+1435 
-1443 IPNSITSIGRYTF
+1443 
-1456 CHCEMLTS
+1456 
-1464 AVIPEGVTTVGK
+1464 
-1476 YAFEDCIKLKT
+1476 
-1487 VNYGATKAKW
+1487 W
-1497 NDISI
+1497 NIISI
-1502 DNQYDS
+1502 SYGNG
-1508 NAPLLAATIHC
+1508 PLSAATIHC
-1519 TDGDIV
+1519 TDGDII

-1534 GTASTSGSKFQAT
+1534 GAASTLDSKFQAT

-1556 YVVLVSRSDSDPL
+1556 YVVLVSRSGSDPL

-1588 TVPFITAADAAEMTY
+1588 AVPFITAADAAEMTY
-1603 VVACAQDDASVD
+1603 VVACAQDDATVD
-1615 PDQPVEP
+1615 PDQPDKP
-1622 GQPDQPGE
+1622 NQPDQPDQPGGDE
-1630 DKPSSGGDGGGA
+1630 PSSGGGDGGGA

-1647 GVAAVAAVAGVVL
+1647 GVIAVAAVAGAVL

-1687 DTIKAETVT
+1687 DAVKAETVT

-1701 FTVKVKRGGYTLRV
+1701 FTVKVERGGYTLRV

-1722 QPVARTVDFKA
+1722 QPVTRTVDFKA

>member
-19 PMAAF
+19 PVAAF

-29 DAASIVAVDETDET
+29 DAASIVAVEETDET
-43 SSSQL
+43 SSPQL

-53 RAIASDPFLQA
+53 RAIASDPLLQA

-129 YIAKKDANL
+129 YIVKKDANL

-172 VPLSGEVPEHYTVK
+172 VPLSGEIPEHYTVK

-193 DHAPLCGEYTNA
+193 DHAPLCKEYTNA

-226 AVNLDDNRTTN
+226 AVNLDDDRTTN

-252 LENGAGENIV
+252 PENGAGENIV

-294 GENNLIIAHVADLE
+294 GENNLIIAHVADFE

-336 NTTDEAIVDTET
+336 NTTDKAIVDTET

-408 AAIELKLRLC
+408 AAIKLKLRLC

-424 SMSFPT
+424 SLSFPM
-430 TEKFELEGS
+430 TEKFELEGA
-439 VEYKGEVLKFPKIT
+439 VEYKGELLKFPKIT

-480 ESTQMIGFEWSQK
+480 DSTQMIGFEWSQK
-493 DGTQNISEAP
+493 DGTQDISEAP

-570 EGELEFKITLGIG
+570 EGELEFKITLGVS

-708 GTTEPDKPNPDTPDE
+708 GTTEPEETIVASGTCGDDLTWKLGNKGTLTISGTGEMYNYSMADAPWKEQKDLISALVVENGATSIGSSTFDGYTSLKSIKLASTVKSIGNNAFSNTGITSLDLPEGMESIGLGAFYNCEKMTELKLPESLTTLNNGAFAFCKGLTAVTLPNKITFIGALAF
-723 DEEYNIS
+723 EECTGLTSITIPENVTEIRNQAFYYCTALT
-730 MGVLNIKKASVMV
+730 MVELPKALQTVG
-743 DYETAD
+743 DNAFYET
-749 AAPWSTERD
+749 
-758 AVTRVNVD
+758 
-766 KSILRI
+766 KL
-772 SRNALAQFANLKEV
+772 Q
-786 YLNGVVTEVAE
+786 
-797 NAFANSTLLKDVY
+797 DVY
-810 YAGTV
+810 YAGTEEDWGKI
-815 AEWNAVQLGAGND
+815 AIGLKNEPLTNANLHCMGA
-828 VLEKATIHC
+828 VVVI
-837 SDGVLAESGTCGE
+837 SGTCGGA
-850 NVIWTLT
+850 LT
-857 TDGLLT
+857 WKLDSKGTLT
-863 ISGQGAM
+863 ISGTGAM
-870 GTPDKN
+870 TDYTKSG
-876 WAYSSVAVKKA
+876 VAPWNKDYEEIRFV
-887 VIKPGMTSVVSNAFM
+887 VIENGVT
-902 SCASLK
+902 
-908 EVVLPEGIETIGAQA
+908 TIGEYA
-923 FYNCYALE
+923 FENCTLLE
-931 SVSIPEGVREIGA
+931 SVAISDSVEKIGKYA
-944 RCFYNCYKLT
+944 F
-954 EAVLPQT
+954 
-961 VSAIGSAVFY
+961 SG
-971 HCSALKKVELPVQIT
+971 CSALKRI
-986 TMDTAS
+986 S
-992 MFSGCPQLTEVQLPD
+992 
-1007 GVTKI
+1007 
-1012 GAYAFSECT
+1012 
-1021 SLTTVKVPES
+1021 
-1031 VTSIGESAFN
+1031 
-1041 RCSNLENL
+1041 
-1049 NLPAGI
+1049 
-1055 TSMECKNTFNRCKKL
+1055 
-1070 TAKIV
+1070 
-1075 VPDGTTKIGDSTFQ
+1075 
-1089 DCEALTEIVLPDTV
+1089 
-1103 TEIGKNAFNG
+1103 
-1113 CKNWS
+1113 
-1118 NPTIPSKVTSIGE
+1118 
-1131 KAYDICKQMIRADI
+1131 
-1145 PAGVTQI
+1145 
-1152 EDGTF
+1152 
-1157 EYCSALQSVT
+1157 
-1167 IPAGV
+1167 
-1172 KQIGSNAFAGCSA
+1172 
-1185 LETVKLPDSVAA
+1185 LPDS
-1197 IGAGAFARCT
+1197 
-1207 SLNSI
+1207 
-1212 NVPDGV
+1212 
-1218 QSIESNTF
+1218 
-1226 WQCMSLKTI
+1226 I
-1235 ALPESVNQIGKSAF
+1235 AQIGDHAF
-1249 EGCYKLEQI
+1249 RASGLE
-1258 TMPAQLTELG
+1258 
-1268 ERAFCSCH
+1268 
-1276 SLQSITIPNGITSIG
+1276 
-1291 RYTFAYCEVLTSA
+1291 A
-1304 VIPEGVTTVGECA
+1304 VKIPEGVTLLGEGMFARCPNLQTVELPSTLQTIRENA
-1317 FEDCG
+1317 F
-1322 KLYSLQIPAGVK
+1322 
-1334 QIGSDAFWDCSA
+1334 IGSGLNKIILPENLKYIGYECFYECTN
-1346 LETVKLPDSV
+1346 LEEIKIPDSV
-1356 AAIGAGAFARC
+1356 
-1367 TSLNSINVPDGV
+1367 
-1379 QSIESNTFWQCMSLK
+1379 
-1394 TIALPESVNQIGKSA
+1394 TILDYSV
-1409 FEGCY
+1409 FEGCSSL
-1414 KLEQITMPAQL
+1414 KKVTLSKGLKRISQTMFAMCHNL
-1425 TELGERAFCS
+1425 TE
-1435 CYSLQSIT
+1435 IT
-1443 IPNSITSIGRYTF
+1443 IPDSITYIG
-1456 CHCEMLTS
+1456 
-1464 AVIPEGVTTVGK
+1464 EG
-1476 YAFEDCIKLKT
+1476 AFFQCKKLKDVYYT
-1487 VNYGATKAKW
+1487 GSQKKW
-1497 NDISI
+1497 GKL
-1502 DNQYDS
+1502 QT
-1508 NAPLLAATIHC
+1508 NAAVDFITWVAAATIHC
-1519 TDGDIV
+1519 TDGDIL
-1525 PNTENSITT
+1525 PTSTASENSITT
-1534 GTASTSGSKFQAT
+1534 GTASASDSKFQAT

-1569 NADNLIY
+1569 SADNLIY

-1588 TVPFITAADAAEMTY
+1588 AVPFITAADAAEMTY
-1603 VVACAQDDASVD
+1603 VVACAQDDATVD
-1615 PDQPVEP
+1615 PGQPDKPNQP
-1622 GQPDQPGE
+1622 GQPDQPGG
-1630 DKPSSGGDGGGA
+1630 DKPSSDDGGGAA

-1647 GVAAVAAVAGVVL
+1647 GVAAVAAVAGVAL

-1674 QPVANATVQVLKG
+1674 QPVANATVQVLKNG
-1687 DTIKAETVT
+1687 NVAAQTTT

-1701 FTVKVKRGGYTLRV
+1701 FTVKVKRGGYTMRV

-1722 QPVARTVDFKA
+1722 QPVTRTVDFKA

>member
-19 PMAAF
+19 PAAAF

-29 DAASIVAVDETDET
+29 DAASIVAVEETDET
-43 SSSQL
+43 SSPQL

-172 VPLSGEVPEHYTVK
+172 VPLSGEIPEHYTVK

-193 DHAPLCGEYTNA
+193 DHAPLCKEYTNA

-226 AVNLDDNRTTN
+226 AVNLDDDRTTN

-252 LENGAGENIV
+252 PENGAGENIV

-294 GENNLIIAHVADLE
+294 GENNLIIAHVADFE

-336 NTTDEAIVDTET
+336 NTTDKAIVDTET

-359 EIETLDSTNEWEGK
+359 EIETLDSTNDWEGK

-408 AAIELKLRLC
+408 AAIKLKLRLC

-424 SMSFPT
+424 SLSFPM
-430 TEKFELEGS
+430 TEKFELEGA
-439 VEYKGEVLKFPKIT
+439 VEYKGELLKFPKIT

-480 ESTQMIGFEWSQK
+480 DSTQMIGFEWSQK

-570 EGELEFKITLGIG
+570 EGELEFKITLGVS

-660 GNSTVYLPEREY
+660 GNSTVYLPGREY
-672 RITANKGSMEFVKT
+672 RIIADKGSMEFVKT

-691 GTTVNIDLEQG
+691 GITVDIDLEQG

-708 GTTEPDKPNPDTPDE
+708 GTTEPEETIVASGTCGDDLTWKLGDKGTLTISGTGEMYNYSMADAPWKEQKDLISALVVENGATSIGSSTFDGYTSLKSIKLASTVKSIGNNAFSNTGITSLDLPEGMESIGIGAFYNCEKMTELKLPESLTTLNNGAFAFCKGLTAVTLPNKITFIGALAF
-723 DEEYNIS
+723 EECTGLTSITIPENVTEIRNQAFYYCTALT
-730 MGVLNIKKASVMV
+730 MVELPKALQTVG
-743 DYETAD
+743 DNAFYET
-749 AAPWSTERD
+749 
-758 AVTRVNVD
+758 
-766 KSILRI
+766 KL
-772 SRNALAQFANLKEV
+772 Q
-786 YLNGVVTEVAE
+786 
-797 NAFANSTLLKDVY
+797 DVY
-810 YAGTV
+810 YAGTEEDWGKI
-815 AEWNAVQLGAGND
+815 AIGLKNEPLTNANLHCMGA
-828 VLEKATIHC
+828 VVVI
-837 SDGVLAESGTCGE
+837 SGTCGGA
-850 NVIWTLT
+850 LT
-857 TDGLLT
+857 WKLDSKGTLT
-863 ISGQGAM
+863 ISGTGAM
-870 GTPDKN
+870 TDYTKSG
-876 WAYSSVAVKKA
+876 VAPWNKDCEEIRFV
-887 VIKPGMTSVVSNAFM
+887 VIENGVT
-902 SCASLK
+902 
-908 EVVLPEGIETIGAQA
+908 TIGEYA
-923 FYNCYALE
+923 FENCTLLE
-931 SVSIPEGVREIGA
+931 SVVISDSVEKIGKYA
-944 RCFYNCYKLT
+944 F
-954 EAVLPQT
+954 
-961 VSAIGSAVFY
+961 SG
-971 HCSALKKVELPVQIT
+971 CSALKRI
-986 TMDTAS
+986 S
-992 MFSGCPQLTEVQLPD
+992 
-1007 GVTKI
+1007 
-1012 GAYAFSECT
+1012 
-1021 SLTTVKVPES
+1021 
-1031 VTSIGESAFN
+1031 
-1041 RCSNLENL
+1041 
-1049 NLPAGI
+1049 
-1055 TSMECKNTFNRCKKL
+1055 
-1070 TAKIV
+1070 
-1075 VPDGTTKIGDSTFQ
+1075 
-1089 DCEALTEIVLPDTV
+1089 
-1103 TEIGKNAFNG
+1103 
-1113 CKNWS
+1113 
-1118 NPTIPSKVTSIGE
+1118 
-1131 KAYDICKQMIRADI
+1131 
-1145 PAGVTQI
+1145 
-1152 EDGTF
+1152 
-1157 EYCSALQSVT
+1157 
-1167 IPAGV
+1167 
-1172 KQIGSNAFAGCSA
+1172 
-1185 LETVKLPDSVAA
+1185 LPDS
-1197 IGAGAFARCT
+1197 
-1207 SLNSI
+1207 
-1212 NVPDGV
+1212 
-1218 QSIESNTF
+1218 
-1226 WQCMSLKTI
+1226 I
-1235 ALPESVNQIGKSAF
+1235 AQIGDYAF
-1249 EGCYKLEQI
+1249 RASGLE
-1258 TMPAQLTELG
+1258 
-1268 ERAFCSCH
+1268 
-1276 SLQSITIPNGITSIG
+1276 
-1291 RYTFAYCEVLTSA
+1291 A
-1304 VIPEGVTTVGECA
+1304 VKIPEGVTLLGEGMFARCPNLQTVELPSTLQTIREIA
-1317 FEDCG
+1317 F
-1322 KLYSLQIPAGVK
+1322 
-1334 QIGSDAFWDCSA
+1334 IGSGLNKIILPENLKYIGYECFYECTN
-1346 LETVKLPDSV
+1346 LEEIKIPDSV
-1356 AAIGAGAFARC
+1356 TTLNYSEFEGCSSLKKVTLSKGLKSINQTMFARC
-1367 TSLNSINVPDGV
+1367 HN
-1379 QSIESNTFWQCMSLK
+1379 
-1394 TIALPESVNQIGKSA
+1394 
-1409 FEGCY
+1409 
-1414 KLEQITMPAQL
+1414 L
-1425 TELGERAFCS
+1425 TE
-1435 CYSLQSIT
+1435 IT
-1443 IPNSITSIGRYTF
+1443 IPDSITYIG
-1456 CHCEMLTS
+1456 
-1464 AVIPEGVTTVGK
+1464 EG
-1476 YAFEDCIKLKT
+1476 AFFQCKKLKDVYYT
-1487 VNYGATKAKW
+1487 GSQKKW
-1497 NDISI
+1497 GKL
-1502 DNQYDS
+1502 QT
-1508 NAPLLAATIHC
+1508 NAAVDFITWVAAATIHC
-1519 TDGDIV
+1519 ADGDIL
-1525 PNTENSITT
+1525 PTSTASENSITT
-1534 GTASTSGSKFQAT
+1534 GTASASGSKFQAT
-1547 FANAKAGKE
+1547 FADAKAGKE
-1556 YVVLVSRSDSDPL
+1556 YVVLVSRSGSDPL

-1588 TVPFITAADAAEMTY
+1588 AVPFITAADAAEMTY
-1603 VVACAQDDASVD
+1603 VVACAQDDA
-1615 PDQPVEP
+1615 PVEP
-1622 GQPDQPGE
+1622 GQPDKPDQPDQPGG
-1630 DKPSSGGDGGGA
+1630 DQPSSDDGGGAA

-1647 GVAAVAAVAGVVL
+1647 GVAAVAAVAGVAL
-1660 LMPVK
+1660 MMPVK

-1674 QPVANATVQVLKG
+1674 QPVANATVQVLKNG
-1687 DTIKAETVT
+1687 NVAAQTTT

-1701 FTVKVKRGGYTLRV
+1701 FTVKVKRGGYTMRV

-1722 QPVARTVDFKA
+1722 QPVTRTVDFKA

>member
-19 PMAAF
+19 PAAAF

-29 DAASIVAVDETDET
+29 DAASIVAVEETDET
-43 SSSQL
+43 SSPQL

-172 VPLSGEVPEHYTVK
+172 VPLSGEIPEHYTVK

-193 DHAPLCGEYTNA
+193 DHAPLCKEYTNA

-226 AVNLDDNRTTN
+226 AVNLDDDRTTN

-252 LENGAGENIV
+252 PENGAGENIV

-294 GENNLIIAHVADLE
+294 GENNLIIAHVADFE

-336 NTTDEAIVDTET
+336 NTTDKAIVDTET

-408 AAIELKLRLC
+408 AAIKLKLRLC

-424 SMSFPT
+424 SLSFPM
-430 TEKFELEGS
+430 TEKFELEGA
-439 VEYKGEVLKFPKIT
+439 VEYKGELLKFPKIT

-480 ESTQMIGFEWSQK
+480 DSTQMIGFEWSQK

-570 EGELEFKITLGIG
+570 EGELEFKITLGVS

-660 GNSTVYLPEREY
+660 GNSTVYLPGREY
-672 RITANKGSMEFVKT
+672 RIIADKGSMEFVKT

-708 GTTEPDKPNPDTPDE
+708 GTTEPEETIVASGTCGDDLTWKLGDKGTLTISGTGEMYNYSMADAPWKEQKDLISALVVENGATSIGSSTFDGYTSLKSIKLASTVKSIGNNAFSNTGITSLDLPEGMESIGLGAFYNCEKMTELKLPESLTTLNNGAFAFCKGLTAVTLPNKITFIGTLAF
-723 DEEYNIS
+723 EECTGLTSITIPENVTEIRNQAFYYCTALT
-730 MGVLNIKKASVMV
+730 MVELPKALQTVG
-743 DYETAD
+743 DNAFYET
-749 AAPWSTERD
+749 
-758 AVTRVNVD
+758 
-766 KSILRI
+766 KL
-772 SRNALAQFANLKEV
+772 Q
-786 YLNGVVTEVAE
+786 
-797 NAFANSTLLKDVY
+797 DVY
-810 YAGTV
+810 YAGTEEDWDKI
-815 AEWNAVQLGAGND
+815 AIGLKNEPLTNANLHCMGA
-828 VLEKATIHC
+828 VVVI
-837 SDGVLAESGTCGE
+837 SGTCGGA
-850 NVIWTLT
+850 LT
-857 TDGLLT
+857 WKLDSKGTLT
-863 ISGQGAM
+863 ISGTGAM
-870 GTPDKN
+870 TDYTKSG
-876 WAYSSVAVKKA
+876 VAPWNKDYEEIRFV
-887 VIKPGMTSVVSNAFM
+887 VIENGVT
-902 SCASLK
+902 
-908 EVVLPEGIETIGAQA
+908 TIGEYA
-923 FYNCYALE
+923 FENCTLLE
-931 SVSIPEGVREIGA
+931 SVAISDSVEKIGKYA
-944 RCFYNCYKLT
+944 F
-954 EAVLPQT
+954 
-961 VSAIGSAVFY
+961 SG
-971 HCSALKKVELPVQIT
+971 CSALKRI
-986 TMDTAS
+986 S
-992 MFSGCPQLTEVQLPD
+992 
-1007 GVTKI
+1007 
-1012 GAYAFSECT
+1012 
-1021 SLTTVKVPES
+1021 
-1031 VTSIGESAFN
+1031 
-1041 RCSNLENL
+1041 
-1049 NLPAGI
+1049 
-1055 TSMECKNTFNRCKKL
+1055 
-1070 TAKIV
+1070 
-1075 VPDGTTKIGDSTFQ
+1075 
-1089 DCEALTEIVLPDTV
+1089 
-1103 TEIGKNAFNG
+1103 
-1113 CKNWS
+1113 
-1118 NPTIPSKVTSIGE
+1118 
-1131 KAYDICKQMIRADI
+1131 
-1145 PAGVTQI
+1145 
-1152 EDGTF
+1152 
-1157 EYCSALQSVT
+1157 
-1167 IPAGV
+1167 
-1172 KQIGSNAFAGCSA
+1172 
-1185 LETVKLPDSVAA
+1185 LPDS
-1197 IGAGAFARCT
+1197 
-1207 SLNSI
+1207 
-1212 NVPDGV
+1212 
-1218 QSIESNTF
+1218 
-1226 WQCMSLKTI
+1226 I
-1235 ALPESVNQIGKSAF
+1235 AQIGDHAF
-1249 EGCYKLEQI
+1249 RASGLE
-1258 TMPAQLTELG
+1258 
-1268 ERAFCSCH
+1268 
-1276 SLQSITIPNGITSIG
+1276 
-1291 RYTFAYCEVLTSA
+1291 A
-1304 VIPEGVTTVGECA
+1304 VKIPEGVTLLGEGMFARCPNLQTVELPSTLQTIRENA
-1317 FEDCG
+1317 F
-1322 KLYSLQIPAGVK
+1322 
-1334 QIGSDAFWDCSA
+1334 IGSGLNKIILPENLKYIGYECFYECTN
-1346 LETVKLPDSV
+1346 LEEIKIPDSV
-1356 AAIGAGAFARC
+1356 
-1367 TSLNSINVPDGV
+1367 
-1379 QSIESNTFWQCMSLK
+1379 
-1394 TIALPESVNQIGKSA
+1394 TILDYSV
-1409 FEGCY
+1409 FEGCSSL
-1414 KLEQITMPAQL
+1414 KKVTLSKGLKRISQTMFAMCHNL
-1425 TELGERAFCS
+1425 TE
-1435 CYSLQSIT
+1435 IT
-1443 IPNSITSIGRYTF
+1443 IPDSITYIG
-1456 CHCEMLTS
+1456 
-1464 AVIPEGVTTVGK
+1464 EG
-1476 YAFEDCIKLKT
+1476 AFFQCKKLKDVYYT
-1487 VNYGATKAKW
+1487 GSQKKW
-1497 NDISI
+1497 GKL
-1502 DNQYDS
+1502 QT
-1508 NAPLLAATIHC
+1508 NAAVDFITWVAAATIHC
-1519 TDGDIV
+1519 TDGDIL
-1525 PNTENSITT
+1525 PTSTASENSITT
-1534 GTASTSGSKFQAT
+1534 GAASASDSKFQAT

-1556 YVVLVSRSDSDPL
+1556 YVVLVSRSGSDPL

-1588 TVPFITAADAAEMTY
+1588 AVPFITAADAAEMTY
-1603 VVACAQDDASVD
+1603 VVACAQDDAPVD
-1615 PDQPVEP
+1615 PGQPDKP
-1622 GQPDQPGE
+1622 NQPDQPDQPGG
-1630 DKPSSGGDGGGA
+1630 DQPSSGDDGGGAA

-1647 GVAAVAAVAGVVL
+1647 GVAAVAAVAGVAL
-1660 LMPVK
+1660 MMPVK

-1674 QPVANATVQVLKG
+1674 QPVANATVQVLKNG
-1687 DTIKAETVT
+1687 NVAAQTTT

-1701 FTVKVKRGGYTLRV
+1701 FTVKVKRGGYTMRV
-1715 QWTDASG
+1715 QWADASG
-1722 QPVARTVDFKA
+1722 QPVTRTVDFKA

>member
-19 PMAAF
+19 PVAAF

-29 DAASIVAVDETDET
+29 DAASIVAVDET
-43 SSSQL
+43 SSPQL

-226 AVNLDDNRTTN
+226 AVNLDDDRTTH
-237 FGVVKQGVILLQEDE
+237 FGVVKQGVMLLQEDE

-269 QIYQFENASTEL
+269 QIYQIENASTEL

-287 NIIVYKY
+287 NIIVCKY
-294 GENNLIIAHVADLE
+294 GENNLIIAHVADFE

-408 AAIELKLRLC
+408 AAIKLKLRLC

-424 SMSFPT
+424 SLSFPM

-439 VEYKGEVLKFPKIT
+439 VEYKGEILKFPKIT

-493 DGTQNISEAP
+493 DGTQDISEAP

-549 EERLGDQGTGLD
+549 EERLGNQGTGLD

-570 EGELEFKITLGIG
+570 EGELEFKLTLGVG

-635 GATVKIQSNDSDTS
+635 GTTVKIQSNDSDTS
-649 SLYTETTLDAD
+649 SLYTETILDAD

-672 RITANKGSMEFVKT
+672 RIIVNKGSMEFVKT

-708 GTTEPDKPNPDTPDE
+708 GTTEPDTPDAPTNPDIPT
-723 DEEYNIS
+723 
-730 MGVLNIKKASVMV
+730 G
-743 DYETAD
+743 
-749 AAPWSTERD
+749 
-758 AVTRVNVD
+758 
-766 KSILRI
+766 
-772 SRNALAQFANLKEV
+772 
-786 YLNGVVTEVAE
+786 
-797 NAFANSTLLKDVY
+797 
-810 YAGTV
+810 GTV
-815 AEWNAVQLGAGND
+815 VASGSCGAKGDN
-828 VLEKATIHC
+828 LT
-837 SDGVLAESGTCGE
+837 
-850 NVIWTLT
+850 WTL
-857 TDGLLT
+857 DDNGLLT
-863 ISGQGAM
+863 ISGTGEMASRCTWSASGVDYSNSIKYVWIKNGVTSIGA
-870 GTPDKN
+870 
-876 WAYSSVAVKKA
+876 
-887 VIKPGMTSVVSNAFM
+887 NAFSVLLNSKLM
-902 SCASLK
+902 IVEIPDSVTIIGESAFMRCNNLQ
-908 EVVLPEGIETIGAQA
+908 EITLPESVTRIEWYA
-923 FYNCYALE
+923 FKDCTNLE
-931 SVSIPEGVREIGA
+931 SVSIPQSILGIE
-944 RCFYNCYKLT
+944 
-954 EAVLPQT
+954 
-961 VSAIGSAVFY
+961 SAA
-971 HCSALKKVELPVQIT
+971 
-986 TMDTAS
+986 
-992 MFSGCPQLTEVQLPD
+992 FSGCDRLKDV
-1007 GVTKI
+1007 
-1012 GAYAFSECT
+1012 YYS
-1021 SLTTVKVPES
+1021 
-1031 VTSIGESAFN
+1031 
-1041 RCSNLENL
+1041 
-1049 NLPAGI
+1049 
-1055 TSMECKNTFNRCKKL
+1055 
-1070 TAKIV
+1070 
-1075 VPDGTTKIGDSTFQ
+1075 GT
-1089 DCEALTEIVLPDTV
+1089 
-1103 TEIGKNAFNG
+1103 KNA
-1113 CKNWS
+1113 
-1118 NPTIPSKVTSIGE
+1118 
-1131 KAYDICKQMIRADI
+1131 
-1145 PAGVTQI
+1145 
-1152 EDGTF
+1152 
-1157 EYCSALQSVT
+1157 
-1167 IPAGV
+1167 
-1172 KQIGSNAFAGCSA
+1172 
-1185 LETVKLPDSVAA
+1185 
-1197 IGAGAFARCT
+1197 
-1207 SLNSI
+1207 
-1212 NVPDGV
+1212 
-1218 QSIESNTF
+1218 
-1226 WQCMSLKTI
+1226 
-1235 ALPESVNQIGKSAF
+1235 
-1249 EGCYKLEQI
+1249 
-1258 TMPAQLTELG
+1258 
-1268 ERAFCSCH
+1268 
-1276 SLQSITIPNGITSIG
+1276 
-1291 RYTFAYCEVLTSA
+1291 
-1304 VIPEGVTTVGECA
+1304 
-1317 FEDCG
+1317 
-1322 KLYSLQIPAGVK
+1322 
-1334 QIGSDAFWDCSA
+1334 
-1346 LETVKLPDSV
+1346 
-1356 AAIGAGAFARC
+1356 
-1367 TSLNSINVPDGV
+1367 
-1379 QSIESNTFWQCMSLK
+1379 
-1394 TIALPESVNQIGKSA
+1394 
-1409 FEGCY
+1409 
-1414 KLEQITMPAQL
+1414 
-1425 TELGERAFCS
+1425 
-1435 CYSLQSIT
+1435 
-1443 IPNSITSIGRYTF
+1443 
-1456 CHCEMLTS
+1456 
-1464 AVIPEGVTTVGK
+1464 
-1476 YAFEDCIKLKT
+1476 
-1487 VNYGATKAKW
+1487 W
-1497 NDISI
+1497 NIISI
-1502 DNQYDS
+1502 SYGNG
-1508 NAPLLAATIHC
+1508 PLSAATIHC
-1519 TDGDIV
+1519 TDGDII

-1534 GTASTSGSKFQAT
+1534 GAASTLDSKFQAT

-1556 YVVLVSRSDSDPL
+1556 YVVLVSRSGSDPL

-1588 TVPFITAADAAEMTY
+1588 AVPFITAADAAEMTY
-1603 VVACAQDDASVD
+1603 VVACAQDDATVD
-1615 PDQPVEP
+1615 PDQPDKP
-1622 GQPDQPGE
+1622 NQPDQPDQPGGDE
-1630 DKPSSGGDGGGA
+1630 PSSGGGDGGGA

-1647 GVAAVAAVAGVVL
+1647 GVIAVAAVAGAVL

-1687 DTIKAETVT
+1687 DAVKAETVT

-1701 FTVKVKRGGYTLRV
+1701 FTVKVERGGYTLRV

-1722 QPVARTVDFKA
+1722 QPVTRTVDFKA

>member
-19 PMAAF
+19 PVAAF

-29 DAASIVAVDETDET
+29 DAASIVAVEETDET
-43 SSSQL
+43 SSPQL

-53 RAIASDPFLQA
+53 RAIASDPLLQA

-129 YIAKKDANL
+129 YIVKKDANL

-172 VPLSGEVPEHYTVK
+172 VPLSGEIPEHYTVK

-193 DHAPLCGEYTNA
+193 DHAPLCKEYTNA

-226 AVNLDDNRTTN
+226 AVNLDDDRTTN

-252 LENGAGENIV
+252 PENGAGENIV

-294 GENNLIIAHVADLE
+294 GENNLIIAHVADFE

-336 NTTDEAIVDTET
+336 NTTDKAIVDTET

-408 AAIELKLRLC
+408 AAIKLKLRLC

-424 SMSFPT
+424 SLSFPM
-430 TEKFELEGS
+430 TEKFELEGA
-439 VEYKGEVLKFPKIT
+439 VEYKGELLKFPKIT

-480 ESTQMIGFEWSQK
+480 DSTQMIGFEWSQK
-493 DGTQNISEAP
+493 DGTQDISEAP

-570 EGELEFKITLGIG
+570 EGELEFKITLGVS

-660 GNSTVYLPEREY
+660 GNSTVYLPGREY
-672 RITANKGSMEFVKT
+672 RIIADKGSMEFVKT

-691 GTTVNIDLEQG
+691 GITVDIDLEQG

-708 GTTEPDKPNPDTPDE
+708 GTTEPEETIVASGTCGDDLTWKLGDKGTLTISGTGEMYNYSMADAPWKEQKDLISALVVENGATSIGSSTFDGYTSLKSIKLASTVKSIGNNAFSNTGITSLDLPEGMESIGIGAFYNCEKMTELKLPESLTTLNNGAFAFCKGLTAVTLPNKITFIGALAF
-723 DEEYNIS
+723 EECTGLTSITIPENVTEIRNQAFYYCTALT
-730 MGVLNIKKASVMV
+730 MVELPKALQTVG
-743 DYETAD
+743 DNAFYET
-749 AAPWSTERD
+749 
-758 AVTRVNVD
+758 
-766 KSILRI
+766 KL
-772 SRNALAQFANLKEV
+772 Q
-786 YLNGVVTEVAE
+786 
-797 NAFANSTLLKDVY
+797 DVY
-810 YAGTV
+810 YAGTEEDWGKI
-815 AEWNAVQLGAGND
+815 AIGLKNEPLTNANLHCMGA
-828 VLEKATIHC
+828 VVVI
-837 SDGVLAESGTCGE
+837 SGTCGGA
-850 NVIWTLT
+850 LT
-857 TDGLLT
+857 WKLDSKGTLT
-863 ISGQGAM
+863 ISGTGAM
-870 GTPDKN
+870 TDYTKSG
-876 WAYSSVAVKKA
+876 VAPWNKDCEEIRFV
-887 VIKPGMTSVVSNAFM
+887 VIENGVT
-902 SCASLK
+902 
-908 EVVLPEGIETIGAQA
+908 TIGEYA
-923 FYNCYALE
+923 FENCTLLE
-931 SVSIPEGVREIGA
+931 SVVISDSVEKIGKYA
-944 RCFYNCYKLT
+944 F
-954 EAVLPQT
+954 
-961 VSAIGSAVFY
+961 SG
-971 HCSALKKVELPVQIT
+971 CSALKRI
-986 TMDTAS
+986 S
-992 MFSGCPQLTEVQLPD
+992 
-1007 GVTKI
+1007 
-1012 GAYAFSECT
+1012 
-1021 SLTTVKVPES
+1021 
-1031 VTSIGESAFN
+1031 
-1041 RCSNLENL
+1041 
-1049 NLPAGI
+1049 
-1055 TSMECKNTFNRCKKL
+1055 
-1070 TAKIV
+1070 
-1075 VPDGTTKIGDSTFQ
+1075 
-1089 DCEALTEIVLPDTV
+1089 
-1103 TEIGKNAFNG
+1103 
-1113 CKNWS
+1113 
-1118 NPTIPSKVTSIGE
+1118 
-1131 KAYDICKQMIRADI
+1131 
-1145 PAGVTQI
+1145 
-1152 EDGTF
+1152 
-1157 EYCSALQSVT
+1157 
-1167 IPAGV
+1167 
-1172 KQIGSNAFAGCSA
+1172 
-1185 LETVKLPDSVAA
+1185 LPDS
-1197 IGAGAFARCT
+1197 
-1207 SLNSI
+1207 
-1212 NVPDGV
+1212 
-1218 QSIESNTF
+1218 
-1226 WQCMSLKTI
+1226 I
-1235 ALPESVNQIGKSAF
+1235 AQIGDYAF
-1249 EGCYKLEQI
+1249 RASGLE
-1258 TMPAQLTELG
+1258 
-1268 ERAFCSCH
+1268 
-1276 SLQSITIPNGITSIG
+1276 
-1291 RYTFAYCEVLTSA
+1291 A
-1304 VIPEGVTTVGECA
+1304 VKIPEGVTLLGEGMFARCPNLQTVELPSTLQTIREIA
-1317 FEDCG
+1317 F
-1322 KLYSLQIPAGVK
+1322 
-1334 QIGSDAFWDCSA
+1334 IGSGLNKIILPENLKYIGYECFYECTN
-1346 LETVKLPDSV
+1346 LEEIKIPDSV
-1356 AAIGAGAFARC
+1356 TTLNYSEFEGCSSLKKVTLSKGLKSINQTMFARC
-1367 TSLNSINVPDGV
+1367 HN
-1379 QSIESNTFWQCMSLK
+1379 
-1394 TIALPESVNQIGKSA
+1394 
-1409 FEGCY
+1409 
-1414 KLEQITMPAQL
+1414 L
-1425 TELGERAFCS
+1425 TE
-1435 CYSLQSIT
+1435 IT
-1443 IPNSITSIGRYTF
+1443 IPDSITYIG
-1456 CHCEMLTS
+1456 
-1464 AVIPEGVTTVGK
+1464 EG
-1476 YAFEDCIKLKT
+1476 AFFQCKKLKDVYYT
-1487 VNYGATKAKW
+1487 GSQKKW
-1497 NDISI
+1497 GKL
-1502 DNQYDS
+1502 QT
-1508 NAPLLAATIHC
+1508 NAAVDFITWVAAATIHC
-1519 TDGDIV
+1519 TDGDIL
-1525 PNTENSITT
+1525 PTAENSITT
-1534 GTASTSGSKFQAT
+1534 GTASTSDSKFQAT
-1547 FANAKAGKE
+1547 FADAKAGKE

-1588 TVPFITAADAAEMTY
+1588 AVPFITAADAAEMTY
-1603 VVACAQDDASVD
+1603 VVACAQDDA
-1615 PDQPVEP
+1615 PVEP
-1622 GQPDQPGE
+1622 GQPDKPDQP
-1630 DKPSSGGDGGGA
+1630 DKPGGDQPSSDDGGGAA

-1647 GVAAVAAVAGVVL
+1647 GVAAVAAVAGVAL
-1660 LMPVK
+1660 MMPVK

-1674 QPVANATVQVLKG
+1674 QPVANATVQVLKNG
-1687 DTIKAETVT
+1687 NVAAQTTT

-1701 FTVKVKRGGYTLRV
+1701 FAVKVKRGGYTMRV

-1722 QPVARTVDFKA
+1722 QPVTRTVDFKA

>member
-19 PMAAF
+19 PVAAF

-29 DAASIVAVDETDET
+29 DAASIVAVDET
-43 SSSQL
+43 SSPQL

-87 ATNSFGQLLVNGLGM
+87 ATNSFGQLLVNGLGI

-226 AVNLDDNRTTN
+226 AVNLDDDRTTN
-237 FGVVKQGVILLQEDE
+237 FGVVKQGVMLLQEDE

-269 QIYQFENASTEL
+269 QIYQIENASTEL

-287 NIIVYKY
+287 SIIVCKY
-294 GENNLIIAHVADLE
+294 GENNLIIAHVADFE

-408 AAIELKLRLC
+408 AAIKLKLRLC

-424 SMSFPT
+424 SLSFPM

-439 VEYKGEVLKFPKIT
+439 VEFKGEILKFPKIT

-493 DGTQNISEAP
+493 DGTQDISEAP

-549 EERLGDQGTGLD
+549 EERLGNQGTGLD

-570 EGELEFKITLGIG
+570 EGELEFKLTLGVG

-635 GATVKIQSNDSDTS
+635 GTTVKIQSNDSDTS
-649 SLYTETTLDAD
+649 SLYTETILDAD

-672 RITANKGSMEFVKT
+672 RIIVNKGSMEFVKT

-708 GTTEPDKPNPDTPDE
+708 GTTEPDTPDAPTNPDIPT
-723 DEEYNIS
+723 
-730 MGVLNIKKASVMV
+730 G
-743 DYETAD
+743 
-749 AAPWSTERD
+749 
-758 AVTRVNVD
+758 
-766 KSILRI
+766 
-772 SRNALAQFANLKEV
+772 
-786 YLNGVVTEVAE
+786 
-797 NAFANSTLLKDVY
+797 
-810 YAGTV
+810 GTV
-815 AEWNAVQLGAGND
+815 VASGSCGAKGDN
-828 VLEKATIHC
+828 LT
-837 SDGVLAESGTCGE
+837 
-850 NVIWTLT
+850 WTL
-857 TDGLLT
+857 DDNGLLT
-863 ISGQGAM
+863 ISGTGEMASRCTWSASGVDYSNSIKYVWIKNGVTSIGA
-870 GTPDKN
+870 
-876 WAYSSVAVKKA
+876 
-887 VIKPGMTSVVSNAFM
+887 NAFSVLLNSKLM
-902 SCASLK
+902 IVEIPDSVTIIGESAFMRCNNLQ
-908 EVVLPEGIETIGAQA
+908 EITLPESVTRIEWYA
-923 FYNCYALE
+923 FKDCTNLE
-931 SVSIPEGVREIGA
+931 SVSIPQSILGIE
-944 RCFYNCYKLT
+944 
-954 EAVLPQT
+954 
-961 VSAIGSAVFY
+961 SAA
-971 HCSALKKVELPVQIT
+971 
-986 TMDTAS
+986 
-992 MFSGCPQLTEVQLPD
+992 FSGCDRLKDV
-1007 GVTKI
+1007 
-1012 GAYAFSECT
+1012 YYS
-1021 SLTTVKVPES
+1021 
-1031 VTSIGESAFN
+1031 
-1041 RCSNLENL
+1041 
-1049 NLPAGI
+1049 
-1055 TSMECKNTFNRCKKL
+1055 
-1070 TAKIV
+1070 
-1075 VPDGTTKIGDSTFQ
+1075 GT
-1089 DCEALTEIVLPDTV
+1089 
-1103 TEIGKNAFNG
+1103 KNA
-1113 CKNWS
+1113 
-1118 NPTIPSKVTSIGE
+1118 
-1131 KAYDICKQMIRADI
+1131 
-1145 PAGVTQI
+1145 
-1152 EDGTF
+1152 
-1157 EYCSALQSVT
+1157 
-1167 IPAGV
+1167 
-1172 KQIGSNAFAGCSA
+1172 
-1185 LETVKLPDSVAA
+1185 
-1197 IGAGAFARCT
+1197 
-1207 SLNSI
+1207 
-1212 NVPDGV
+1212 
-1218 QSIESNTF
+1218 
-1226 WQCMSLKTI
+1226 
-1235 ALPESVNQIGKSAF
+1235 
-1249 EGCYKLEQI
+1249 
-1258 TMPAQLTELG
+1258 
-1268 ERAFCSCH
+1268 
-1276 SLQSITIPNGITSIG
+1276 
-1291 RYTFAYCEVLTSA
+1291 
-1304 VIPEGVTTVGECA
+1304 
-1317 FEDCG
+1317 
-1322 KLYSLQIPAGVK
+1322 
-1334 QIGSDAFWDCSA
+1334 
-1346 LETVKLPDSV
+1346 
-1356 AAIGAGAFARC
+1356 
-1367 TSLNSINVPDGV
+1367 
-1379 QSIESNTFWQCMSLK
+1379 
-1394 TIALPESVNQIGKSA
+1394 
-1409 FEGCY
+1409 
-1414 KLEQITMPAQL
+1414 
-1425 TELGERAFCS
+1425 
-1435 CYSLQSIT
+1435 
-1443 IPNSITSIGRYTF
+1443 
-1456 CHCEMLTS
+1456 
-1464 AVIPEGVTTVGK
+1464 
-1476 YAFEDCIKLKT
+1476 
-1487 VNYGATKAKW
+1487 W
-1497 NDISI
+1497 NIISI
-1502 DNQYDS
+1502 SYGNG
-1508 NAPLLAATIHC
+1508 PLSAATIHC
-1519 TDGDIV
+1519 TDGDII

-1534 GTASTSGSKFQAT
+1534 GAASTLDSKFQAT

-1556 YVVLVSRSDSDPL
+1556 YVVLVSRSGSDPL

-1588 TVPFITAADAAEMTY
+1588 AVPFITAADAAEMTY
-1603 VVACAQDDASVD
+1603 VVACAQDDATVD
-1615 PDQPVEP
+1615 PDQPDKP
-1622 GQPDQPGE
+1622 NQPDQPDQPGGDE
-1630 DKPSSGGDGGGA
+1630 PSSGGGDGGGA

-1647 GVAAVAAVAGVVL
+1647 GVIAVAAVAGAVL

-1687 DTIKAETVT
+1687 DAVKAETVT

-1701 FTVKVKRGGYTLRV
+1701 FTVKVERGGYTLRV

-1722 QPVARTVDFKA
+1722 QPVTRTVDFKA

>member
-19 PMAAF
+19 PVAAF

-29 DAASIVAVDETDET
+29 DAASIVAVEETDET
-43 SSSQL
+43 SSPQL

-53 RAIASDPFLQA
+53 KAIASDPFLQA

-72 QTGQAEVDTSNMSVS
+72 QTGQAEVDTSNVSVN

-129 YIAKKDANL
+129 YIVKKDANL

-172 VPLSGEVPEHYTVK
+172 VPLSGEIPEHYTVK

-193 DHAPLCGEYTNA
+193 DHAPLCKEYTNA

-226 AVNLDDNRTTN
+226 AVNLDDDRTTN

-252 LENGAGENIV
+252 PENGAGENIV

-281 LNLKQG
+281 RNLKQG

-294 GENNLIIAHVADLE
+294 GENNLIIAHVADFE

-336 NTTDEAIVDTET
+336 NTTDKAIVDTET

-408 AAIELKLRLC
+408 AAIKLKLRLC

-424 SMSFPT
+424 SLSFPM
-430 TEKFELEGS
+430 TEKFELEGA
-439 VEYKGEVLKFPKIT
+439 VEYKGELLKFPKIT

-480 ESTQMIGFEWSQK
+480 DSTQMIGFEWSQK

-570 EGELEFKITLGIG
+570 EGELEFKITLGVS

-660 GNSTVYLPEREY
+660 GNSTVYLPGREY
-672 RITANKGSMEFVKT
+672 RIIADKGSMEFVKT

-691 GTTVNIDLEQG
+691 GITVDIDLEQG

-708 GTTEPDKPNPDTPDE
+708 GTTEPEETIVASGTCGDDLTWKLGDKGTLTISGTGEMYNYSMADAPWKEQKDLISALVVENGATSIGSSTFDGYTSLKSIKLASTVKSIGNNAFSNTGITSLDLPEGMESIGIGAFYNCEKMTELKLPESLTTLNNGAFAFCKGLTAVTLPNKITFIGALAF
-723 DEEYNIS
+723 EECTGLTSITIPENVTEIRNQAFYYCTALT
-730 MGVLNIKKASVMV
+730 MVELPKALQTVG
-743 DYETAD
+743 DNAFYET
-749 AAPWSTERD
+749 
-758 AVTRVNVD
+758 
-766 KSILRI
+766 KL
-772 SRNALAQFANLKEV
+772 Q
-786 YLNGVVTEVAE
+786 
-797 NAFANSTLLKDVY
+797 DVY
-810 YAGTV
+810 YAGTEEDWGKI
-815 AEWNAVQLGAGND
+815 AIGLKNEPLTNANLHCMGA
-828 VLEKATIHC
+828 VVVI
-837 SDGVLAESGTCGE
+837 SGTCGGA
-850 NVIWTLT
+850 LT
-857 TDGLLT
+857 WKLDSKGTLT
-863 ISGQGAM
+863 ISGTGAM
-870 GTPDKN
+870 TDYTKSG
-876 WAYSSVAVKKA
+876 VAPWNKDYEEIRFV
-887 VIKPGMTSVVSNAFM
+887 VIENGVT
-902 SCASLK
+902 
-908 EVVLPEGIETIGAQA
+908 TIGEYA
-923 FYNCYALE
+923 FENCTLLE
-931 SVSIPEGVREIGA
+931 SVAISDSVEKIGKYA
-944 RCFYNCYKLT
+944 F
-954 EAVLPQT
+954 
-961 VSAIGSAVFY
+961 SG
-971 HCSALKKVELPVQIT
+971 CSALKRI
-986 TMDTAS
+986 S
-992 MFSGCPQLTEVQLPD
+992 
-1007 GVTKI
+1007 
-1012 GAYAFSECT
+1012 
-1021 SLTTVKVPES
+1021 
-1031 VTSIGESAFN
+1031 
-1041 RCSNLENL
+1041 
-1049 NLPAGI
+1049 
-1055 TSMECKNTFNRCKKL
+1055 
-1070 TAKIV
+1070 
-1075 VPDGTTKIGDSTFQ
+1075 
-1089 DCEALTEIVLPDTV
+1089 
-1103 TEIGKNAFNG
+1103 
-1113 CKNWS
+1113 
-1118 NPTIPSKVTSIGE
+1118 
-1131 KAYDICKQMIRADI
+1131 
-1145 PAGVTQI
+1145 
-1152 EDGTF
+1152 
-1157 EYCSALQSVT
+1157 
-1167 IPAGV
+1167 
-1172 KQIGSNAFAGCSA
+1172 
-1185 LETVKLPDSVAA
+1185 LPDS
-1197 IGAGAFARCT
+1197 
-1207 SLNSI
+1207 
-1212 NVPDGV
+1212 
-1218 QSIESNTF
+1218 
-1226 WQCMSLKTI
+1226 I
-1235 ALPESVNQIGKSAF
+1235 AQIGDHAF
-1249 EGCYKLEQI
+1249 RASGLE
-1258 TMPAQLTELG
+1258 
-1268 ERAFCSCH
+1268 
-1276 SLQSITIPNGITSIG
+1276 
-1291 RYTFAYCEVLTSA
+1291 V
-1304 VIPEGVTTVGECA
+1304 VKIPEGVTLLGEGMFARCPNLQTVELPSTLQTIREIA
-1317 FEDCG
+1317 F
-1322 KLYSLQIPAGVK
+1322 
-1334 QIGSDAFWDCSA
+1334 IGSGLNKIILPENLKYIGYECFYECTN
-1346 LETVKLPDSV
+1346 LEEIKIPDSV
-1356 AAIGAGAFARC
+1356 
-1367 TSLNSINVPDGV
+1367 
-1379 QSIESNTFWQCMSLK
+1379 
-1394 TIALPESVNQIGKSA
+1394 TILDYSV
-1409 FEGCY
+1409 FEGCSSL
-1414 KLEQITMPAQL
+1414 KKVTLSKGLKRISQTMFAMCHNL
-1425 TELGERAFCS
+1425 TE
-1435 CYSLQSIT
+1435 IT
-1443 IPNSITSIGRYTF
+1443 IPDSITYIG
-1456 CHCEMLTS
+1456 
-1464 AVIPEGVTTVGK
+1464 EG
-1476 YAFEDCIKLKT
+1476 AFFQCKKLKDVYYT
-1487 VNYGATKAKW
+1487 GSQKKW
-1497 NDISI
+1497 GKL
-1502 DNQYDS
+1502 QT
-1508 NAPLLAATIHC
+1508 NAAVDFITWVAAATIHC
-1519 TDGDIV
+1519 TDGDIL
-1525 PNTENSITT
+1525 PTSTASENSITT
-1534 GTASTSGSKFQAT
+1534 GTASTSGSKLQAT
-1547 FANAKAGKE
+1547 FADAKAGKE
-1556 YVVLVSRSDSDPL
+1556 YVVIVSRSDSDPL
-1569 NADNLIY
+1569 SADNLIY

-1588 TVPFITAADAAEMTY
+1588 AVPFITAADAAEMTY
-1603 VVACAQDDASVD
+1603 VVACAQDDAT
-1615 PDQPVEP
+1615 VEP
-1622 GQPDQPGE
+1622 GQPDKPDQPDQPGG
-1630 DKPSSGGDGGGA
+1630 DKPGGDQPSSGDDGGSAA

-1647 GVAAVAAVAGVVL
+1647 GVAAVAAVAGVAL
-1660 LMPVK
+1660 MMPVK

-1674 QPVANATVQVLKG
+1674 QPVANATVQVLKDG
-1687 DTIKAETVT
+1687 GVAAQTTT

-1722 QPVARTVDFKA
+1722 QPVTRTVDFKA

>member
-19 PMAAF
+19 PAAAF

-29 DAASIVAVDETDET
+29 DAASIVAVEETDET
-43 SSSQL
+43 SSPQL

-172 VPLSGEVPEHYTVK
+172 VPLSGEIPEHYTVK

-193 DHAPLCGEYTNA
+193 DHAPLCKEYTNA

-226 AVNLDDNRTTN
+226 AVNLDDDRTTN

-252 LENGAGENIV
+252 PENGAGENIV

-294 GENNLIIAHVADLE
+294 GENNLIIAHVADFE

-336 NTTDEAIVDTET
+336 NTTDKAIVDTET

-408 AAIELKLRLC
+408 AAIKLKLRLC

-424 SMSFPT
+424 SLSFPM
-430 TEKFELEGS
+430 TEKFELEGA
-439 VEYKGEVLKFPKIT
+439 VEYKGELLKFPKIT

-480 ESTQMIGFEWSQK
+480 DSTQMIGFEWSQK

-570 EGELEFKITLGIG
+570 EGELEFKITLGVS

-660 GNSTVYLPEREY
+660 GNSTVYLPGREY
-672 RITANKGSMEFVKT
+672 RIIADKGSMEFVKT

-691 GTTVNIDLEQG
+691 GITVDIDLEQG

-708 GTTEPDKPNPDTPDE
+708 GTTEPEETIVASGTCGDDLTWKLGDKGTLTISGTGEMYNYSMADAPWKEQKDLISALVVENGATSIGSSTFDGYTSLKSIKLASTVKSIGNNAFSNTGITSLDLPEGMESIGIGAFYNCEKMTELKLPESLTTLNNGAFAFCKGLTAVTLPNKITFIGALAF
-723 DEEYNIS
+723 EECTGLTSITIPENVTEIRNQAFYYCTALT
-730 MGVLNIKKASVMV
+730 MVELPKALQTVG
-743 DYETAD
+743 DNAFYET
-749 AAPWSTERD
+749 
-758 AVTRVNVD
+758 
-766 KSILRI
+766 KL
-772 SRNALAQFANLKEV
+772 Q
-786 YLNGVVTEVAE
+786 
-797 NAFANSTLLKDVY
+797 DVY
-810 YAGTV
+810 YAGTEEDWGKI
-815 AEWNAVQLGAGND
+815 AIGLKNEPLTNANLHCMGA
-828 VLEKATIHC
+828 VVVI
-837 SDGVLAESGTCGE
+837 SGTCGGA
-850 NVIWTLT
+850 LT
-857 TDGLLT
+857 WKLDSKGTLT
-863 ISGQGAM
+863 ISGTGAM
-870 GTPDKN
+870 TDYTKSG
-876 WAYSSVAVKKA
+876 VAPWNKDCEEIRFV
-887 VIKPGMTSVVSNAFM
+887 VIENGVT
-902 SCASLK
+902 
-908 EVVLPEGIETIGAQA
+908 TIGEYA
-923 FYNCYALE
+923 FENCTLLE
-931 SVSIPEGVREIGA
+931 SVVISDSVEKIGKYA
-944 RCFYNCYKLT
+944 F
-954 EAVLPQT
+954 
-961 VSAIGSAVFY
+961 SG
-971 HCSALKKVELPVQIT
+971 CSALKRI
-986 TMDTAS
+986 S
-992 MFSGCPQLTEVQLPD
+992 
-1007 GVTKI
+1007 
-1012 GAYAFSECT
+1012 
-1021 SLTTVKVPES
+1021 
-1031 VTSIGESAFN
+1031 
-1041 RCSNLENL
+1041 
-1049 NLPAGI
+1049 
-1055 TSMECKNTFNRCKKL
+1055 
-1070 TAKIV
+1070 
-1075 VPDGTTKIGDSTFQ
+1075 
-1089 DCEALTEIVLPDTV
+1089 
-1103 TEIGKNAFNG
+1103 
-1113 CKNWS
+1113 
-1118 NPTIPSKVTSIGE
+1118 
-1131 KAYDICKQMIRADI
+1131 
-1145 PAGVTQI
+1145 
-1152 EDGTF
+1152 
-1157 EYCSALQSVT
+1157 
-1167 IPAGV
+1167 
-1172 KQIGSNAFAGCSA
+1172 
-1185 LETVKLPDSVAA
+1185 LPDS
-1197 IGAGAFARCT
+1197 
-1207 SLNSI
+1207 
-1212 NVPDGV
+1212 
-1218 QSIESNTF
+1218 
-1226 WQCMSLKTI
+1226 I
-1235 ALPESVNQIGKSAF
+1235 AQIGDYAF
-1249 EGCYKLEQI
+1249 RASGLE
-1258 TMPAQLTELG
+1258 
-1268 ERAFCSCH
+1268 
-1276 SLQSITIPNGITSIG
+1276 
-1291 RYTFAYCEVLTSA
+1291 A
-1304 VIPEGVTTVGECA
+1304 VKIPEGVTLLGEGMFARCPNLQTVELPSTLQTIREIA
-1317 FEDCG
+1317 F
-1322 KLYSLQIPAGVK
+1322 
-1334 QIGSDAFWDCSA
+1334 IGSGLNKIILPENLKYIGYECFYECTN
-1346 LETVKLPDSV
+1346 LEEIKIPDSV
-1356 AAIGAGAFARC
+1356 TTLNYSEFEGCSSLKKVTLSKGLKSINQTMFARC
-1367 TSLNSINVPDGV
+1367 HN
-1379 QSIESNTFWQCMSLK
+1379 
-1394 TIALPESVNQIGKSA
+1394 
-1409 FEGCY
+1409 
-1414 KLEQITMPAQL
+1414 L
-1425 TELGERAFCS
+1425 TE
-1435 CYSLQSIT
+1435 IT
-1443 IPNSITSIGRYTF
+1443 IPDSITYIG
-1456 CHCEMLTS
+1456 
-1464 AVIPEGVTTVGK
+1464 EG
-1476 YAFEDCIKLKT
+1476 AFFQCKKLKDVYYT
-1487 VNYGATKAKW
+1487 GSQKKW
-1497 NDISI
+1497 GKL
-1502 DNQYDS
+1502 QT
-1508 NAPLLAATIHC
+1508 NAAVDFITWVAAATIHC
-1519 TDGDIV
+1519 TDGDIL
-1525 PNTENSITT
+1525 PTAENSITT
-1534 GTASTSGSKFQAT
+1534 GTASASDSKFQAT
-1547 FANAKAGKE
+1547 FADAKAGKE

-1588 TVPFITAADAAEMTY
+1588 AVPFITAADAAEMTY
-1603 VVACAQDDASVD
+1603 VVACAQDDAPVD
-1615 PDQPVEP
+1615 PGQPDKP
-1622 GQPDQPGE
+1622 NQPDQPDQPGG
-1630 DKPSSGGDGGGA
+1630 DQPSSGDDGGGAA

-1647 GVAAVAAVAGVVL
+1647 GVAAGGSRCGADDAGQGGRHCEAGRPAGGKCYRAGAEERQCGSTDHHGRKRPLYRQGKARRLYPACAVDGRQRPTRDAHGGL
-1660 LMPVK
+1660 Q
-1665 VEGTVKLAD
+1665 GTQRK
-1674 QPVANATVQVLKG
+1674 P
-1687 DTIKAETVT
+1687 E
-1696 DANGH
+1696 
-1701 FTVKVKRGGYTLRV
+1701 RGGISC
-1715 QWTDASG
+1715 A
-1722 QPVARTVDFKA
+1722 
-1733 PNANLNVAA
+1733 

>member
-1 MKRILAVFLTLAM
+1 
-14 ALNIA
+14 
-19 PMAAF
+19 
-24 AAADS
+24 
-29 DAASIVAVDETDET
+29 
-43 SSSQL
+43 
-48 DEETA
+48 
-53 RAIASDPFLQA
+53 
-64 AYAQTEQE
+64 
-72 QTGQAEVDTSNMSVS
+72 MSVS

-172 VPLSGEVPEHYTVK
+172 VPLSGEIPEHYTVK

-193 DHAPLCGEYTNA
+193 DHAPLCKEYTNA

-226 AVNLDDNRTTN
+226 AVNLDDDRTTN

-252 LENGAGENIV
+252 PENGAGENIV

-294 GENNLIIAHVADLE
+294 GENNLIIAHVADFE

-336 NTTDEAIVDTET
+336 NTTDKAIVDTET

-408 AAIELKLRLC
+408 AAIKLKLRLC

-424 SMSFPT
+424 SLSFPM
-430 TEKFELEGS
+430 TEKFELEGA
-439 VEYKGEVLKFPKIT
+439 VEYKGELLKFPKIT

-480 ESTQMIGFEWSQK
+480 DSTQMIGFEWSQK

-570 EGELEFKITLGIG
+570 EGELEFKITLGVS

-660 GNSTVYLPEREY
+660 GNSTVYLPGREY
-672 RITANKGSMEFVKT
+672 RIIADKGSMEFVKT

-691 GTTVNIDLEQG
+691 GITVDIDLEQG

-708 GTTEPDKPNPDTPDE
+708 GTTEPEETIVASGTCGDDLTWKLGDKGTLTISGTGEMYNYSMADAPWKEQKDLISALVVENGATSIGSSTFDGYTSLKSIKLASTVKSIGNNAFSNTGITSLDLPEGMESIGIGAFYNCEKMTELKLPESLTTLNNGAFAFCKGLTAVTLPNKITFIGALAF
-723 DEEYNIS
+723 EECTGLTSITIPENVTEIRNQAFYYCTALT
-730 MGVLNIKKASVMV
+730 MVELPKALQTVG
-743 DYETAD
+743 DNAFYET
-749 AAPWSTERD
+749 
-758 AVTRVNVD
+758 
-766 KSILRI
+766 KL
-772 SRNALAQFANLKEV
+772 Q
-786 YLNGVVTEVAE
+786 
-797 NAFANSTLLKDVY
+797 DVY
-810 YAGTV
+810 YAGTEEDWGKI
-815 AEWNAVQLGAGND
+815 AIGLKNEPLTNANLHCMGA
-828 VLEKATIHC
+828 VVVI
-837 SDGVLAESGTCGE
+837 SGTCGGA
-850 NVIWTLT
+850 LT
-857 TDGLLT
+857 WKLDSKGTLT
-863 ISGQGAM
+863 ISGTGAM
-870 GTPDKN
+870 TDYTKSG
-876 WAYSSVAVKKA
+876 VAPWNKDYEEIRFV
-887 VIKPGMTSVVSNAFM
+887 VIENGVT
-902 SCASLK
+902 
-908 EVVLPEGIETIGAQA
+908 TIGEYA
-923 FYNCYALE
+923 FENCTLLE
-931 SVSIPEGVREIGA
+931 SVAISDSVEKIGKYA
-944 RCFYNCYKLT
+944 F
-954 EAVLPQT
+954 
-961 VSAIGSAVFY
+961 SG
-971 HCSALKKVELPVQIT
+971 CSALKRI
-986 TMDTAS
+986 S
-992 MFSGCPQLTEVQLPD
+992 
-1007 GVTKI
+1007 
-1012 GAYAFSECT
+1012 
-1021 SLTTVKVPES
+1021 
-1031 VTSIGESAFN
+1031 
-1041 RCSNLENL
+1041 
-1049 NLPAGI
+1049 
-1055 TSMECKNTFNRCKKL
+1055 
-1070 TAKIV
+1070 
-1075 VPDGTTKIGDSTFQ
+1075 
-1089 DCEALTEIVLPDTV
+1089 
-1103 TEIGKNAFNG
+1103 
-1113 CKNWS
+1113 
-1118 NPTIPSKVTSIGE
+1118 
-1131 KAYDICKQMIRADI
+1131 
-1145 PAGVTQI
+1145 
-1152 EDGTF
+1152 
-1157 EYCSALQSVT
+1157 
-1167 IPAGV
+1167 
-1172 KQIGSNAFAGCSA
+1172 
-1185 LETVKLPDSVAA
+1185 LPDS
-1197 IGAGAFARCT
+1197 
-1207 SLNSI
+1207 
-1212 NVPDGV
+1212 
-1218 QSIESNTF
+1218 
-1226 WQCMSLKTI
+1226 I
-1235 ALPESVNQIGKSAF
+1235 AQIGDHAF
-1249 EGCYKLEQI
+1249 RASGLE
-1258 TMPAQLTELG
+1258 
-1268 ERAFCSCH
+1268 
-1276 SLQSITIPNGITSIG
+1276 
-1291 RYTFAYCEVLTSA
+1291 A
-1304 VIPEGVTTVGECA
+1304 VKIPEGVTLLGEGMFARCPNLQTVELPSTLQTIREIA
-1317 FEDCG
+1317 F
-1322 KLYSLQIPAGVK
+1322 
-1334 QIGSDAFWDCSA
+1334 IGSGLNKIILPENLKYIGYECFYECTN
-1346 LETVKLPDSV
+1346 LEEIKIPDSV
-1356 AAIGAGAFARC
+1356 
-1367 TSLNSINVPDGV
+1367 
-1379 QSIESNTFWQCMSLK
+1379 
-1394 TIALPESVNQIGKSA
+1394 TILDYSV
-1409 FEGCY
+1409 FEGCSSL
-1414 KLEQITMPAQL
+1414 KKVTLSKGLKRISQTMFAMCHNL
-1425 TELGERAFCS
+1425 TE
-1435 CYSLQSIT
+1435 IT
-1443 IPNSITSIGRYTF
+1443 IPDSITYI
-1456 CHCEMLTS
+1456 E
-1464 AVIPEGVTTVGK
+1464 EG
-1476 YAFEDCIKLKT
+1476 AFFQCKKLKDVYYT
-1487 VNYGATKAKW
+1487 GSQKKW
-1497 NDISI
+1497 GKL
-1502 DNQYDS
+1502 QT
-1508 NAPLLAATIHC
+1508 NAAVDFITWVAAATIHC
-1519 TDGDIV
+1519 TDGDIL
-1525 PNTENSITT
+1525 PTSTASENSITT
-1534 GTASTSGSKFQAT
+1534 GAASASDSKFQAT

-1556 YVVLVSRSDSDPL
+1556 YVVLVSRSGSDPL

-1588 TVPFITAADAAEMTY
+1588 AVPFITAADAAEMTY
-1603 VVACAQDDASVD
+1603 VVACAQDDAT
-1615 PDQPVEP
+1615 VEP
-1622 GQPDQPGE
+1622 GQPDKPDQPDQPGG
-1630 DKPSSGGDGGGA
+1630 DKPGGDQPSSGDDGGGAA

-1660 LMPVK
+1660 MMPVK

-1674 QPVANATVQVLKG
+1674 QPVANATVQVLKNG
-1687 DTIKAETVT
+1687 NVAAQTTT

-1715 QWTDASG
+1715 QWTDAES
-1722 QPVARTVDFKA
+1722 QPVVRTVDFKA

>member
-19 PMAAF
+19 PVAAF

-29 DAASIVAVDETDET
+29 DAASIVAVEETDET
-43 SSSQL
+43 SSPQL

-53 RAIASDPFLQA
+53 KAIASDPFLQA

-72 QTGQAEVDTSNMSVS
+72 QTGQAEVDTSNVSVN

-129 YIAKKDANL
+129 YIVKKDANL

-172 VPLSGEVPEHYTVK
+172 VPLSGEIPEHYTVK

-193 DHAPLCGEYTNA
+193 DHAPLCREYTNA

-226 AVNLDDNRTTN
+226 AVNLDDDRTTN

-252 LENGAGENIV
+252 PENGAGENIV

-269 QIYQFENASTEL
+269 QIYQFENASAEL

-294 GENNLIIAHVADLE
+294 GENNLIIAHVADFE

-336 NTTDEAIVDTET
+336 NTTDKAIVDTET

-408 AAIELKLRLC
+408 AAIKLKLRLC

-424 SMSFPT
+424 SLSFPM
-430 TEKFELEGS
+430 TEKFELEGA
-439 VEYKGEVLKFPKIT
+439 VEYKGELLKFPKIT

-480 ESTQMIGFEWSQK
+480 DSTQMIGFEWSQK
-493 DGTQNISEAP
+493 DGTQDISEAP

-570 EGELEFKITLGIG
+570 EGELEFKITLGVG

-672 RITANKGSMEFVKT
+672 RIIANKGSMEFVKT

-708 GTTEPDKPNPDTPDE
+708 GTPDPDKPDPDNPDPDPTPPSETIVASGACGKSLNWILSEDGTLRITGTGNMDE
-723 DEEYNIS
+723 DPTWPKEQIVKVVVGKGATSIS
-730 MGVLNIKKASVMV
+730 AKAFMDCTNLTTISLPETLRTIGTCAFYGCSNLDGVTLPSSLTAIGTSAFAECTALTSVAIPSGVKTV
-743 DYETAD
+743 DMETFKNCK
-749 AAPWSTERD
+749 SLTEVSIQGK
-758 AVTRVNVD
+758 VTEIGRGAFEDCTNLE
-766 KSILRI
+766 SILLP
-772 SRNALAQFANLKEV
+772 SSLKTLGDCAFQNCKSLKSV
-786 YLNGVVTEVAE
+786 TIPNGVTSIGFQTFMGCSSLTEV
-797 NAFANSTLLKDVY
+797 S
-810 YAGTV
+810 
-815 AEWNAVQLGAGND
+815 
-828 VLEKATIHC
+828 I
-837 SDGVLAESGTCGE
+837 
-850 NVIWTLT
+850 
-857 TDGLLT
+857 
-863 ISGQGAM
+863 QGKV
-870 GTPDKN
+870 T
-876 WAYSSVAVKKA
+876 
-887 VIKPGMTSVVSNAFM
+887 
-902 SCASLK
+902 
-908 EVVLPEGIETIGAQA
+908 
-923 FYNCYALE
+923 
-931 SVSIPEGVREIGA
+931 EIGA
-944 RCFYNCYKLT
+944 SAFTDCTNLESISLPESVIKIGNYAFKSTALT
-954 EAVLPQT
+954 GKFVIP
-961 VSAIGSAVFY
+961 S
-971 HCSALKKVELPVQIT
+971 
-986 TMDTAS
+986 
-992 MFSGCPQLTEVQLPD
+992 

-1012 GAYAFSECT
+1012 GDGLFENCQKLTEVVIPDGITFIGPYAFKYT
-1021 SLTTVKVPES
+1021 
-1031 VTSIGESAFN
+1031 
-1041 RCSNLENL
+1041 
-1049 NLPAGI
+1049 GI
-1055 TSMECKNTFNRCKKL
+1055 TSFV
-1070 TAKIV
+1070 I
-1075 VPDGTTKIGDSTFQ
+1075 PDG
-1089 DCEALTEIVLPDTV
+1089 
-1103 TEIGKNAFNG
+1103 
-1113 CKNWS
+1113 
-1118 NPTIPSKVTSIGE
+1118 
-1131 KAYDICKQMIRADI
+1131 IR
-1145 PAGVTQI
+1145 T
-1152 EDGTF
+1152 
-1157 EYCSALQSVT
+1157 
-1167 IPAGV
+1167 
-1172 KQIGSNAFAGCSA
+1172 
-1185 LETVKLPDSVAA
+1185 
-1197 IGAGAFARCT
+1197 
-1207 SLNSI
+1207 I
-1212 NVPDGV
+1212 NVD
-1218 QSIESNTF
+1218 TF
-1226 WQCMSLKTI
+1226 YGTRLD
-1235 ALPESVNQIGKSAF
+1235 
-1249 EGCYKLEQI
+1249 
-1258 TMPAQLTELG
+1258 
-1268 ERAFCSCH
+1268 R
-1276 SLQSITIPNGITSIG
+1276 ITIPVS
-1291 RYTFAYCEVLTSA
+1291 
-1304 VIPEGVTTVGECA
+1304 VT
-1317 FEDCG
+1317 
-1322 KLYSLQIPAGVK
+1322 
-1334 QIGSDAFWDCSA
+1334 
-1346 LETVKLPDSV
+1346 
-1356 AAIGAGAFARC
+1356 AI
-1367 TSLNSINVPDGV
+1367 NP
-1379 QSIESNTFWQCMSLK
+1379 
-1394 TIALPESVNQIGKSA
+1394 SA
-1409 FEGCY
+1409 FGNEYVNGY
-1414 KLEQITMPAQL
+1414 VKEVHYTGTKSDWSRIRVGGAN
-1425 TELGERAFCS
+1425 ER
-1435 CYSLQSIT
+1435 L
-1443 IPNSITSIGRYTF
+1443 R
-1456 CHCEMLTS
+1456 E
-1464 AVIPEGVTTVGK
+1464 
-1476 YAFEDCIKLKT
+1476 
-1487 VNYGATKAKW
+1487 
-1497 NDISI
+1497 
-1502 DNQYDS
+1502 
-1508 NAPLLAATIHC
+1508 ATIHC

-1534 GTASTSGSKFQAT
+1534 GAASVSDSKFQAT

-1556 YVVLVSRSDSDPL
+1556 YVVLVSRSGSDPL

-1588 TVPFITAADAAEMTY
+1588 AVPFITAADAAEMTY
-1603 VVACAQDDASVD
+1603 VVACAQDDAT
-1615 PDQPVEP
+1615 VEP
-1622 GQPDQPGE
+1622 DQPDQPGG
-1630 DKPSSGGDGGGA
+1630 DKPGGDQPSSGDDGGGAA

-1647 GVAAVAAVAGVVL
+1647 GVAAVAAVAGVAL
-1660 LMPVK
+1660 MMPVK

-1687 DTIKAETVT
+1687 DTVKAETVT

-1715 QWTDASG
+1715 QWTDVSG
-1722 QPVARTVDFKA
+1722 QPVTRTVDFKA

>member
-14 ALNIA
+14 ALNIV

-29 DAASIVAVDETDET
+29 DAASIVAVEETDET
-43 SSSQL
+43 SSPQL

-72 QTGQAEVDTSNMSVS
+72 QTGQAEVDTSNVSVS

-129 YIAKKDANL
+129 YIVKKDANL

-172 VPLSGEVPEHYTVK
+172 VPLSGEIPEHYTVK

-193 DHAPLCGEYTNA
+193 DHAPLCREYTNA

-226 AVNLDDNRTTN
+226 AVNLDDDRTTN

-252 LENGAGENIV
+252 PENGAGENIV

-294 GENNLIIAHVADLE
+294 GENNLIIAHVADFE

-336 NTTDEAIVDTET
+336 NTTDKAIVDTET

-359 EIETLDSTNEWEGK
+359 EIETLDSTNDWEGK

-408 AAIELKLRLC
+408 AAIKLKLRLC

-424 SMSFPT
+424 SLSFPM
-430 TEKFELEGS
+430 TEKFELEGA
-439 VEYKGEVLKFPKIT
+439 VEYKGELLKFPKIT

-480 ESTQMIGFEWSQK
+480 DSTQMIGFEWSQK

-570 EGELEFKITLGIG
+570 EGELEFKITLGVS

-660 GNSTVYLPEREY
+660 GNSTVYLPGREY
-672 RITANKGSMEFVKT
+672 RIIADKGSMEFVKT

-691 GTTVNIDLEQG
+691 GITVDIDLEQG

-708 GTTEPDKPNPDTPDE
+708 GTTEPEETIVASGTCGDDLTWKLGDKGTLTISGTGEMYNYSMADAPWKEQKDLISALVVENGATSIGSSTFDGYTSLKSIKLASTVKSIGNNAFSNTGITSLDLPEGMESIGIGAFYNCEKMTELKLPESLTTLNNGAFAFCKGLTAVTLPNKITFIGALAF
-723 DEEYNIS
+723 EECTGLTSITIPENVTEIRNQAFYYCTALT
-730 MGVLNIKKASVMV
+730 MVELPKALQTVG
-743 DYETAD
+743 DNAFYET
-749 AAPWSTERD
+749 
-758 AVTRVNVD
+758 
-766 KSILRI
+766 KL
-772 SRNALAQFANLKEV
+772 Q
-786 YLNGVVTEVAE
+786 
-797 NAFANSTLLKDVY
+797 DVY
-810 YAGTV
+810 YAGTEEDWGKI
-815 AEWNAVQLGAGND
+815 AIGLKNEPLTNANLHCMGA
-828 VLEKATIHC
+828 VVVI
-837 SDGVLAESGTCGE
+837 SGTCGGA
-850 NVIWTLT
+850 LT
-857 TDGLLT
+857 WKLDSKGTLT
-863 ISGQGAM
+863 ISGTGAM
-870 GTPDKN
+870 TDYTKSG
-876 WAYSSVAVKKA
+876 VAPWNKDYEEIRFV
-887 VIKPGMTSVVSNAFM
+887 VIENGVT
-902 SCASLK
+902 
-908 EVVLPEGIETIGAQA
+908 TIGEYA
-923 FYNCYALE
+923 FENCTLLE
-931 SVSIPEGVREIGA
+931 SVAISDSVEKIGKYA
-944 RCFYNCYKLT
+944 F
-954 EAVLPQT
+954 
-961 VSAIGSAVFY
+961 SG
-971 HCSALKKVELPVQIT
+971 CSALKRI
-986 TMDTAS
+986 S
-992 MFSGCPQLTEVQLPD
+992 
-1007 GVTKI
+1007 
-1012 GAYAFSECT
+1012 
-1021 SLTTVKVPES
+1021 
-1031 VTSIGESAFN
+1031 
-1041 RCSNLENL
+1041 
-1049 NLPAGI
+1049 
-1055 TSMECKNTFNRCKKL
+1055 
-1070 TAKIV
+1070 
-1075 VPDGTTKIGDSTFQ
+1075 
-1089 DCEALTEIVLPDTV
+1089 
-1103 TEIGKNAFNG
+1103 
-1113 CKNWS
+1113 
-1118 NPTIPSKVTSIGE
+1118 
-1131 KAYDICKQMIRADI
+1131 
-1145 PAGVTQI
+1145 
-1152 EDGTF
+1152 
-1157 EYCSALQSVT
+1157 
-1167 IPAGV
+1167 
-1172 KQIGSNAFAGCSA
+1172 
-1185 LETVKLPDSVAA
+1185 LPDS
-1197 IGAGAFARCT
+1197 
-1207 SLNSI
+1207 
-1212 NVPDGV
+1212 
-1218 QSIESNTF
+1218 
-1226 WQCMSLKTI
+1226 I
-1235 ALPESVNQIGKSAF
+1235 AQIGDHAF
-1249 EGCYKLEQI
+1249 RASGLE
-1258 TMPAQLTELG
+1258 
-1268 ERAFCSCH
+1268 
-1276 SLQSITIPNGITSIG
+1276 
-1291 RYTFAYCEVLTSA
+1291 A
-1304 VIPEGVTTVGECA
+1304 VKIPEGVTLLGEGMFARCPNLQTVELPSTLQTIREIA
-1317 FEDCG
+1317 F
-1322 KLYSLQIPAGVK
+1322 
-1334 QIGSDAFWDCSA
+1334 IGSGLNKIILPENLKYIGYECFYECTN
-1346 LETVKLPDSV
+1346 LEEIKIPDSV
-1356 AAIGAGAFARC
+1356 
-1367 TSLNSINVPDGV
+1367 
-1379 QSIESNTFWQCMSLK
+1379 
-1394 TIALPESVNQIGKSA
+1394 TILDYSV
-1409 FEGCY
+1409 FEGCSSL
-1414 KLEQITMPAQL
+1414 KKVTLSKGLKRISQTMFAMCHNL
-1425 TELGERAFCS
+1425 TE
-1435 CYSLQSIT
+1435 IT
-1443 IPNSITSIGRYTF
+1443 IPDSITYIG
-1456 CHCEMLTS
+1456 
-1464 AVIPEGVTTVGK
+1464 EG
-1476 YAFEDCIKLKT
+1476 AFFQCKKLKDVYYT
-1487 VNYGATKAKW
+1487 GSQKKW
-1497 NDISI
+1497 GKL
-1502 DNQYDS
+1502 QT
-1508 NAPLLAATIHC
+1508 NAAVDFITWVAAATIHC
-1519 TDGDIV
+1519 TDGDIL
-1525 PNTENSITT
+1525 PTSTASENSITT
-1534 GTASTSGSKFQAT
+1534 GTASTSGSKLQAT
-1547 FANAKAGKE
+1547 FADAKAGKE
-1556 YVVLVSRSDSDPL
+1556 YVVLVSRSGSDPL

-1588 TVPFITAADAAEMTY
+1588 AVPFITAADAAEMTY
-1603 VVACAQDDASVD
+1603 VVACAQDDAT
-1615 PDQPVEP
+1615 VEP
-1622 GQPDQPGE
+1622 GQPDKPDQPDQPGG
-1630 DKPSSGGDGGGA
+1630 DKPGGDQPSSGDDGGGAA

-1647 GVAAVAAVAGVVL
+1647 GVAAVAAVAGVAL
-1660 LMPVK
+1660 MMPVK

-1674 QPVANATVQVLKG
+1674 QPVANATVQVLKDG
-1687 DTIKAETVT
+1687 GVAAQTTT

-1722 QPVARTVDFKA
+1722 QPVTRTVDFKA

>member
-19 PMAAF
+19 PVAAF

-29 DAASIVAVDETDET
+29 DAASIVAVDET
-43 SSSQL
+43 SSPQL

-87 ATNSFGQLLVNGLGM
+87 ATNSFGQLLVNGLGI

-226 AVNLDDNRTTN
+226 AVNLDDDRTTN
-237 FGVVKQGVILLQEDE
+237 FGVVKQGVMLLQEDE

-269 QIYQFENASTEL
+269 QIYQIENASTEL

-287 NIIVYKY
+287 SIIVCKY
-294 GENNLIIAHVADLE
+294 GENNLIIAHVADFE

-359 EIETLDSTNEWEGK
+359 EIETMDSTNEWEGK

-408 AAIELKLRLC
+408 AAIKLKLRLC

-424 SMSFPT
+424 SLSFPM

-439 VEYKGEVLKFPKIT
+439 VEYKGEILKFPKIT

-493 DGTQNISEAP
+493 DGTQDISEAP

-549 EERLGDQGTGLD
+549 EERLGNQGTGLD

-570 EGELEFKITLGIG
+570 EGELEFKLTLGVG

-635 GATVKIQSNDSDTS
+635 GTTVKIQSNDSDTS
-649 SLYTETTLDAD
+649 SLYTETILDAD

-672 RITANKGSMEFVKT
+672 RIIVNKGSMEFVKT

-708 GTTEPDKPNPDTPDE
+708 GTTEPDTPDAPTNPDIPT
-723 DEEYNIS
+723 
-730 MGVLNIKKASVMV
+730 G
-743 DYETAD
+743 
-749 AAPWSTERD
+749 
-758 AVTRVNVD
+758 
-766 KSILRI
+766 
-772 SRNALAQFANLKEV
+772 
-786 YLNGVVTEVAE
+786 
-797 NAFANSTLLKDVY
+797 
-810 YAGTV
+810 GTV
-815 AEWNAVQLGAGND
+815 VASGSCGAKGDN
-828 VLEKATIHC
+828 LT
-837 SDGVLAESGTCGE
+837 
-850 NVIWTLT
+850 WTL
-857 TDGLLT
+857 DDNGLLT
-863 ISGQGAM
+863 ISGTGEMASRCTWSASGVDYSNSIKYVWIKNGVTSIGA
-870 GTPDKN
+870 
-876 WAYSSVAVKKA
+876 
-887 VIKPGMTSVVSNAFM
+887 NAFSVLLNSKLM
-902 SCASLK
+902 IVEIPDSVTIIGESAFMRCNNLQ
-908 EVVLPEGIETIGAQA
+908 EITLPESVTRIEWYA
-923 FYNCYALE
+923 FKDCTNLE
-931 SVSIPEGVREIGA
+931 SVSIPQSILGIE
-944 RCFYNCYKLT
+944 
-954 EAVLPQT
+954 
-961 VSAIGSAVFY
+961 SAA
-971 HCSALKKVELPVQIT
+971 
-986 TMDTAS
+986 
-992 MFSGCPQLTEVQLPD
+992 FSGCDRLKDV
-1007 GVTKI
+1007 
-1012 GAYAFSECT
+1012 YYS
-1021 SLTTVKVPES
+1021 
-1031 VTSIGESAFN
+1031 
-1041 RCSNLENL
+1041 
-1049 NLPAGI
+1049 
-1055 TSMECKNTFNRCKKL
+1055 
-1070 TAKIV
+1070 
-1075 VPDGTTKIGDSTFQ
+1075 GT
-1089 DCEALTEIVLPDTV
+1089 
-1103 TEIGKNAFNG
+1103 KNA
-1113 CKNWS
+1113 
-1118 NPTIPSKVTSIGE
+1118 
-1131 KAYDICKQMIRADI
+1131 
-1145 PAGVTQI
+1145 
-1152 EDGTF
+1152 
-1157 EYCSALQSVT
+1157 
-1167 IPAGV
+1167 
-1172 KQIGSNAFAGCSA
+1172 
-1185 LETVKLPDSVAA
+1185 
-1197 IGAGAFARCT
+1197 
-1207 SLNSI
+1207 
-1212 NVPDGV
+1212 
-1218 QSIESNTF
+1218 
-1226 WQCMSLKTI
+1226 
-1235 ALPESVNQIGKSAF
+1235 
-1249 EGCYKLEQI
+1249 
-1258 TMPAQLTELG
+1258 
-1268 ERAFCSCH
+1268 
-1276 SLQSITIPNGITSIG
+1276 
-1291 RYTFAYCEVLTSA
+1291 
-1304 VIPEGVTTVGECA
+1304 
-1317 FEDCG
+1317 
-1322 KLYSLQIPAGVK
+1322 
-1334 QIGSDAFWDCSA
+1334 
-1346 LETVKLPDSV
+1346 
-1356 AAIGAGAFARC
+1356 
-1367 TSLNSINVPDGV
+1367 
-1379 QSIESNTFWQCMSLK
+1379 
-1394 TIALPESVNQIGKSA
+1394 
-1409 FEGCY
+1409 
-1414 KLEQITMPAQL
+1414 
-1425 TELGERAFCS
+1425 
-1435 CYSLQSIT
+1435 
-1443 IPNSITSIGRYTF
+1443 
-1456 CHCEMLTS
+1456 
-1464 AVIPEGVTTVGK
+1464 
-1476 YAFEDCIKLKT
+1476 
-1487 VNYGATKAKW
+1487 W
-1497 NDISI
+1497 NIISI
-1502 DNQYDS
+1502 SYGNG
-1508 NAPLLAATIHC
+1508 PLSAATIHC
-1519 TDGDIV
+1519 TDGDII

-1534 GTASTSGSKFQAT
+1534 GAASTLDSKFQAT

-1556 YVVLVSRSDSDPL
+1556 YVVLVSRSGSDPL

-1588 TVPFITAADAAEMTY
+1588 AVPFITAADAAEMTY
-1603 VVACAQDDASVD
+1603 VVACAQDDATVD
-1615 PDQPVEP
+1615 PDQPDKP
-1622 GQPDQPGE
+1622 NQPDQPDQPGGDE
-1630 DKPSSGGDGGGA
+1630 PSSGGGDGGGA

-1647 GVAAVAAVAGVVL
+1647 GVIAVAAVAGAVL

-1687 DTIKAETVT
+1687 DAVKAETVT

-1701 FTVKVKRGGYTLRV
+1701 FTVKVERGGYTLRV

-1722 QPVARTVDFKA
+1722 QPVTRTVDFKA

>member
-19 PMAAF
+19 PAAAF

-29 DAASIVAVDETDET
+29 DAASIVAVEETDET
-43 SSSQL
+43 SSPQL

-72 QTGQAEVDTSNMSVS
+72 QTGQAEVDTSNVSVS

-129 YIAKKDANL
+129 YIVKKDANL

-172 VPLSGEVPEHYTVK
+172 VPLSGEIPEHYTVK

-193 DHAPLCGEYTNA
+193 DHAPLCREYTNA

-226 AVNLDDNRTTN
+226 AVNLDDDRTTN

-252 LENGAGENIV
+252 PENGAGENIV

-281 LNLKQG
+281 RNLKQG

-294 GENNLIIAHVADLE
+294 GENNLIIAHVADFE

-336 NTTDEAIVDTET
+336 NTTDKAIVDTET

-359 EIETLDSTNEWEGK
+359 EIETLDSTNDWEGK

-408 AAIELKLRLC
+408 AAIKLKLRLC

-424 SMSFPT
+424 SLSFPM
-430 TEKFELEGS
+430 TEKFELEGA
-439 VEYKGEVLKFPKIT
+439 VEYKGELLKFPKIT

-480 ESTQMIGFEWSQK
+480 DSTQMIGFEWSQK
-493 DGTQNISEAP
+493 DGTQDISEAP

-570 EGELEFKITLGIG
+570 EGELEFKITLGVS

-708 GTTEPDKPNPDTPDE
+708 GTTEPEETIVASGTCGDDLTWKLGNKGTLTISGTGEMYNYSMADAPWKEQKDLISALVVENGATSIGSSTFDGYTSLKSIKLASTVKSIGNNAFSNTGITSLDLPEGMESIGLGAFYNCEKMTELKLPESLTTLNNGAFAFCKGLTAVTLPNKITFIGALAF
-723 DEEYNIS
+723 EECTGLTSITIPENVTEIRNQAFYYCTALT
-730 MGVLNIKKASVMV
+730 MVELPKALQTVG
-743 DYETAD
+743 DNAFYET
-749 AAPWSTERD
+749 
-758 AVTRVNVD
+758 
-766 KSILRI
+766 KL
-772 SRNALAQFANLKEV
+772 Q
-786 YLNGVVTEVAE
+786 
-797 NAFANSTLLKDVY
+797 DVY
-810 YAGTV
+810 YAGTEEDWGKI
-815 AEWNAVQLGAGND
+815 AIGLKNEPLTNANLHCMGA
-828 VLEKATIHC
+828 VVVI
-837 SDGVLAESGTCGE
+837 SGTCGGA
-850 NVIWTLT
+850 LT
-857 TDGLLT
+857 WKLDSKGTLT
-863 ISGQGAM
+863 ISGTGAM
-870 GTPDKN
+870 TDYTKSG
-876 WAYSSVAVKKA
+876 VAPWNKDYEEIRFV
-887 VIKPGMTSVVSNAFM
+887 VIENGVT
-902 SCASLK
+902 
-908 EVVLPEGIETIGAQA
+908 TIGEYA
-923 FYNCYALE
+923 FENCTLLE
-931 SVSIPEGVREIGA
+931 SVAISDSVEKIGKYA
-944 RCFYNCYKLT
+944 F
-954 EAVLPQT
+954 
-961 VSAIGSAVFY
+961 SG
-971 HCSALKKVELPVQIT
+971 CSALKRI
-986 TMDTAS
+986 S
-992 MFSGCPQLTEVQLPD
+992 
-1007 GVTKI
+1007 
-1012 GAYAFSECT
+1012 
-1021 SLTTVKVPES
+1021 
-1031 VTSIGESAFN
+1031 
-1041 RCSNLENL
+1041 
-1049 NLPAGI
+1049 
-1055 TSMECKNTFNRCKKL
+1055 
-1070 TAKIV
+1070 
-1075 VPDGTTKIGDSTFQ
+1075 
-1089 DCEALTEIVLPDTV
+1089 
-1103 TEIGKNAFNG
+1103 
-1113 CKNWS
+1113 
-1118 NPTIPSKVTSIGE
+1118 
-1131 KAYDICKQMIRADI
+1131 
-1145 PAGVTQI
+1145 
-1152 EDGTF
+1152 
-1157 EYCSALQSVT
+1157 
-1167 IPAGV
+1167 
-1172 KQIGSNAFAGCSA
+1172 
-1185 LETVKLPDSVAA
+1185 LPDS
-1197 IGAGAFARCT
+1197 
-1207 SLNSI
+1207 
-1212 NVPDGV
+1212 
-1218 QSIESNTF
+1218 
-1226 WQCMSLKTI
+1226 I
-1235 ALPESVNQIGKSAF
+1235 AQIGDHAF
-1249 EGCYKLEQI
+1249 RASGLE
-1258 TMPAQLTELG
+1258 
-1268 ERAFCSCH
+1268 
-1276 SLQSITIPNGITSIG
+1276 
-1291 RYTFAYCEVLTSA
+1291 A
-1304 VIPEGVTTVGECA
+1304 VKIPEGVTLLGEGMFARCPNLQTVELPSTLQTIRENA
-1317 FEDCG
+1317 F
-1322 KLYSLQIPAGVK
+1322 
-1334 QIGSDAFWDCSA
+1334 IGSGLNKIILPENLKYIGYECFYECTN
-1346 LETVKLPDSV
+1346 LEEIKIPDSV
-1356 AAIGAGAFARC
+1356 
-1367 TSLNSINVPDGV
+1367 
-1379 QSIESNTFWQCMSLK
+1379 
-1394 TIALPESVNQIGKSA
+1394 TILDYSV
-1409 FEGCY
+1409 FEGCSSL
-1414 KLEQITMPAQL
+1414 KKVTLSKGLKRISQTMFAMCHNL
-1425 TELGERAFCS
+1425 TE
-1435 CYSLQSIT
+1435 IT
-1443 IPNSITSIGRYTF
+1443 IPDSITYIG
-1456 CHCEMLTS
+1456 
-1464 AVIPEGVTTVGK
+1464 EG
-1476 YAFEDCIKLKT
+1476 AFFQCKKLKDVYYT
-1487 VNYGATKAKW
+1487 GSQKKW
-1497 NDISI
+1497 GKL
-1502 DNQYDS
+1502 QT
-1508 NAPLLAATIHC
+1508 NAAVDFITWVAAATIHC
-1519 TDGDIV
+1519 TDGDIL
-1525 PNTENSITT
+1525 PTSTASENSITT
-1534 GTASTSGSKFQAT
+1534 GTASASDSKFQAT

-1569 NADNLIY
+1569 SADNLIY

-1588 TVPFITAADAAEMTY
+1588 AVPFITAADAAEMTY
-1603 VVACAQDDASVD
+1603 VVACAQDDATVD
-1615 PDQPVEP
+1615 PGQPDKPNQP
-1622 GQPDQPGE
+1622 GQPDQPGG
-1630 DKPSSGGDGGGA
+1630 DKPSSDDGGGAA

-1647 GVAAVAAVAGVVL
+1647 GVAAVAAVAGVAL

-1674 QPVANATVQVLKG
+1674 QPVANATVQVLKNG
-1687 DTIKAETVT
+1687 NVAAQTTT

-1701 FTVKVKRGGYTLRV
+1701 FTVKVKRGGYTMRV

-1722 QPVARTVDFKA
+1722 QPVTRTVDFKA

>member
-14 ALNIA
+14 ALNIV

-29 DAASIVAVDETDET
+29 DAASIVAVEETDET
-43 SSSQL
+43 SSPQL

-172 VPLSGEVPEHYTVK
+172 VPLSGEIPEHYTVK

-193 DHAPLCGEYTNA
+193 DHAPLCKEYTNA

-226 AVNLDDNRTTN
+226 AVNLDDDRTTN

-252 LENGAGENIV
+252 PENGAGENIV

-294 GENNLIIAHVADLE
+294 GENNLIIAHVADFE

-336 NTTDEAIVDTET
+336 NTTDKAIVDTET

-408 AAIELKLRLC
+408 AAIKLKLRLC

-424 SMSFPT
+424 SLSFPM
-430 TEKFELEGS
+430 TEKFELEGA
-439 VEYKGEVLKFPKIT
+439 VEYKGELLKFPKIT

-480 ESTQMIGFEWSQK
+480 DSTQMIGFEWSQK

-570 EGELEFKITLGIG
+570 EGELEFKITLGVS

-660 GNSTVYLPEREY
+660 GNSTVYLPGREY
-672 RITANKGSMEFVKT
+672 RIIADKGSMEFVKT

-691 GTTVNIDLEQG
+691 GITVDIDLEQG

-708 GTTEPDKPNPDTPDE
+708 GTTDPDTPDP
-723 DEEYNIS
+723 DKPDPDNPDPDPTPPS
-730 MGVLNIKKASVMV
+730 
-743 DYETAD
+743 ET
-749 AAPWSTERD
+749 
-758 AVTRVNVD
+758 
-766 KSILRI
+766 I
-772 SRNALAQFANLKEV
+772 
-786 YLNGVVTEVAE
+786 VA
-797 NAFANSTLLKDVY
+797 
-810 YAGTV
+810 
-815 AEWNAVQLGAGND
+815 
-828 VLEKATIHC
+828 
-837 SDGVLAESGTCGE
+837 SGTCGD
-850 NVIWTLT
+850 NLT
-857 TDGLLT
+857 WKLDDEGTLT
-863 ISGQGAM
+863 ISGKGAM
-870 GTPDKN
+870 TEWVNSDSAPWKTYSNTINKVVIQPGVTSIGGHAFSKCKN
-876 WAYSSVAVKKA
+876 L
-887 VIKPGMTSVVSNAFM
+887 TS
-902 SCASLK
+902 
-908 EVVLPEGIETIGAQA
+908 IT
-923 FYNCYALE
+923 
-931 SVSIPEGVREIGA
+931 IPEGV
-944 RCFYNCYKLT
+944 T
-954 EAVLPQT
+954 
-961 VSAIGSAVFY
+961 SIGSDA
-971 HCSALKKVELPVQIT
+971 
-986 TMDTAS
+986 
-992 MFSGCPQLTEVQLPD
+992 FSGCSSLTSITIPE
-1007 GVTKI
+1007 GVTSI
-1012 GAYAFSECT
+1012 GEYAFYACENLKSITIPKSVTSIGNYAFGGCS
-1021 SLTTVKVPES
+1021 SLTSITIPEGVTSIEGGVFYKCSSLTSITIPES
-1031 VTSIGESAFN
+1031 VTSIGWYAFQG
-1041 RCSNLENL
+1041 CSSLTS
-1049 NLPAGI
+1049 I
-1055 TSMECKNTFNRCKKL
+1055 TIPE
-1070 TAKIV
+1070 
-1075 VPDGTTKIGDSTFQ
+1075 G
-1089 DCEALTEIVLPDTV
+1089 V
-1103 TEIGKNAFNG
+1103 TSIGKNEFSG
-1113 CKNWS
+1113 CKNLTS
-1118 NPTIPSKVTSIGE
+1118 ITIPEGVTIIEAEAFRGCSSLTSITIPEGVTNIGENAFRGCSSLTSITIPKGVTSIEWGTFRGCSSLKSITIPERVTSIGE
-1131 KAYDICKQMIRADI
+1131 YAFYACDGLID
-1145 PAGVTQI
+1145 VTYHSTMERWEKI
-1152 EDGTF
+1152 
-1157 EYCSALQSVT
+1157 
-1167 IPAGV
+1167 
-1172 KQIGSNAFAGCSA
+1172 
-1185 LETVKLPDSVAA
+1185 
-1197 IGAGAFARCT
+1197 
-1207 SLNSI
+1207 
-1212 NVPDGV
+1212 
-1218 QSIESNTF
+1218 SIESNNYY
-1226 WQCMSLKTI
+1226 L
-1235 ALPESVNQIGKSAF
+1235 
-1249 EGCYKLEQI
+1249 
-1258 TMPAQLTELG
+1258 
-1268 ERAFCSCH
+1268 
-1276 SLQSITIPNGITSIG
+1276 
-1291 RYTFAYCEVLTSA
+1291 
-1304 VIPEGVTTVGECA
+1304 
-1317 FEDCG
+1317 
-1322 KLYSLQIPAGVK
+1322 
-1334 QIGSDAFWDCSA
+1334 
-1346 LETVKLPDSV
+1346 
-1356 AAIGAGAFARC
+1356 
-1367 TSLNSINVPDGV
+1367 LN
-1379 QSIESNTFWQCMSLK
+1379 
-1394 TIALPESVNQIGKSA
+1394 
-1409 FEGCY
+1409 
-1414 KLEQITMPAQL
+1414 
-1425 TELGERAFCS
+1425 
-1435 CYSLQSIT
+1435 
-1443 IPNSITSIGRYTF
+1443 
-1456 CHCEMLTS
+1456 
-1464 AVIPEGVTTVGK
+1464 
-1476 YAFEDCIKLKT
+1476 
-1487 VNYGATKAKW
+1487 
-1497 NDISI
+1497 
-1502 DNQYDS
+1502 
-1508 NAPLLAATIHC
+1508 ATIHC

-1534 GTASTSGSKFQAT
+1534 GTASTSDSKFQAA
-1547 FANAKAGKE
+1547 FAEAKAGKE
-1556 YVVLVSRSDSDPL
+1556 YVVLVSRSGSDPL

-1603 VVACAQDDASVD
+1603 VVACAQDDAT
-1615 PDQPVEP
+1615 VEP
-1622 GQPDQPGE
+1622 GQPDKPNQPDQPGG
-1630 DKPSSGGDGGGA
+1630 DKPGGDQPSSGDDGGGAA

-1647 GVAAVAAVAGVVL
+1647 GVAAVAAVAGVAL
-1660 LMPVK
+1660 MMPVK

-1674 QPVANATVQVLKG
+1674 QPVANATVQVLKNG
-1687 DTIKAETVT
+1687 NVAAQTTT

-1722 QPVARTVDFKA
+1722 QPAVRTVDFKA

>member
-19 PMAAF
+19 PVAAF

-29 DAASIVAVDETDET
+29 DAASIVAVEETDET
-43 SSSQL
+43 SSPQL

-129 YIAKKDANL
+129 YIVKKDANL

-172 VPLSGEVPEHYTVK
+172 VPLSGEIPEHYTVK

-193 DHAPLCGEYTNA
+193 DHAPLCREYTNA

-226 AVNLDDNRTTN
+226 AVNLDDDRTTN

-252 LENGAGENIV
+252 PENGAGENIV

-269 QIYQFENASTEL
+269 QIYQFENASAEL

-294 GENNLIIAHVADLE
+294 GENNLIIAHVADFE

-336 NTTDEAIVDTET
+336 NTTDKAIVDTET

-408 AAIELKLRLC
+408 AAIKLKLRLC

-424 SMSFPT
+424 SLSFPM
-430 TEKFELEGS
+430 TEKFELEGA
-439 VEYKGEVLKFPKIT
+439 VEYKGELLKFPKIT

-480 ESTQMIGFEWSQK
+480 DSTQMIGFEWSQK
-493 DGTQNISEAP
+493 DGTQDISEAP

-570 EGELEFKITLGIG
+570 EGELEFKITLGVS

-708 GTTEPDKPNPDTPDE
+708 GTTDPDTPDP
-723 DEEYNIS
+723 DKPDPDNPDPDPTPPS
-730 MGVLNIKKASVMV
+730 
-743 DYETAD
+743 ET
-749 AAPWSTERD
+749 
-758 AVTRVNVD
+758 
-766 KSILRI
+766 I
-772 SRNALAQFANLKEV
+772 
-786 YLNGVVTEVAE
+786 VA
-797 NAFANSTLLKDVY
+797 
-810 YAGTV
+810 
-815 AEWNAVQLGAGND
+815 
-828 VLEKATIHC
+828 
-837 SDGVLAESGTCGE
+837 SGTCGD
-850 NVIWTLT
+850 NLT
-857 TDGLLT
+857 WKLDDEGTLT
-863 ISGQGAM
+863 ISGKGAM
-870 GTPDKN
+870 TEWVNSDSAPWKTYSNTINKVVIQPGVTSIGGHAFSKCKN
-876 WAYSSVAVKKA
+876 L
-887 VIKPGMTSVVSNAFM
+887 TS
-902 SCASLK
+902 
-908 EVVLPEGIETIGAQA
+908 IT
-923 FYNCYALE
+923 
-931 SVSIPEGVREIGA
+931 IPEGV
-944 RCFYNCYKLT
+944 T
-954 EAVLPQT
+954 
-961 VSAIGSAVFY
+961 SIGSDA
-971 HCSALKKVELPVQIT
+971 
-986 TMDTAS
+986 
-992 MFSGCPQLTEVQLPD
+992 FSGC
-1007 GVTKI
+1007 
-1012 GAYAFSECT
+1012 S
-1021 SLTTVKVPES
+1021 SLMSITIPES
-1031 VTSIGESAFN
+1031 VTSIGEDAFYG
-1041 RCSNLENL
+1041 CENL
-1049 NLPAGI
+1049 
-1055 TSMECKNTFNRCKKL
+1055 R
-1070 TAKIV
+1070 
-1075 VPDGTTKIGDSTFQ
+1075 
-1089 DCEALTEIVLPDTV
+1089 
-1103 TEIGKNAFNG
+1103 
-1113 CKNWS
+1113 
-1118 NPTIPSKVTSIGE
+1118 
-1131 KAYDICKQMIRADI
+1131 
-1145 PAGVTQI
+1145 
-1152 EDGTF
+1152 
-1157 EYCSALQSVT
+1157 
-1167 IPAGV
+1167 
-1172 KQIGSNAFAGCSA
+1172 
-1185 LETVKLPDSVAA
+1185 
-1197 IGAGAFARCT
+1197 
-1207 SLNSI
+1207 
-1212 NVPDGV
+1212 
-1218 QSIESNTF
+1218 
-1226 WQCMSLKTI
+1226 
-1235 ALPESVNQIGKSAF
+1235 
-1249 EGCYKLEQI
+1249 
-1258 TMPAQLTELG
+1258 
-1268 ERAFCSCH
+1268 
-1276 SLQSITIPNGITSIG
+1276 SIT
-1291 RYTFAYCEVLTSA
+1291 
-1304 VIPEGVTTVGECA
+1304 IPEGVTSIGWKA
-1317 FEDCG
+1317 FKG
-1322 KLYSLQIPAGVK
+1322 
-1334 QIGSDAFWDCSA
+1334 CSR
-1346 LETVKLPDSV
+1346 L
-1356 AAIGAGAFARC
+1356 
-1367 TSLNSINVPDGV
+1367 
-1379 QSIESNTFWQCMSLK
+1379 M
-1394 TIALPESVNQIGKSA
+1394 
-1409 FEGCY
+1409 
-1414 KLEQITMPAQL
+1414 
-1425 TELGERAFCS
+1425 
-1435 CYSLQSIT
+1435 SIT
-1443 IPNSITSIGRYTF
+1443 
-1456 CHCEMLTS
+1456 
-1464 AVIPEGVTTVGK
+1464 IPEGVTSIGDS
-1476 YAFEDCIKLKT
+1476 AFEDCRGLTSISLPESVIKIGNYAFKSTALTGKFVIPSGVT
-1487 VNYGATKAKW
+1487 KIGDGLFENCQKLTEVVIPDGITFIGPYAFKYTGITSFVIPDGIRTINVDTFYGTRLDRITIPVSVTAINPSAFGNEYVNGYVKEVHYTGTKSDWSRIGVGGA
-1497 NDISI
+1497 NER
-1502 DNQYDS
+1502 
-1508 NAPLLAATIHC
+1508 LREATIHC

-1534 GTASTSGSKFQAT
+1534 GTASASDSKFQAT
-1547 FANAKAGKE
+1547 FADAKAGKE
-1556 YVVLVSRSDSDPL
+1556 YVVIVSRSDSDPL
-1569 NADNLIY
+1569 SADNLIY

-1588 TVPFITAADAAEMTY
+1588 AVPFITAADAAEMTY
-1603 VVACAQDDASVD
+1603 VVACAQDDAT
-1615 PDQPVEP
+1615 VEP
-1622 GQPDQPGE
+1622 GQPDKPNQPGQP
-1630 DKPSSGGDGGGA
+1630 DQPSSGDDGGGAA

-1660 LMPVK
+1660 MMPVK

-1674 QPVANATVQVLKG
+1674 QPVANATVQVLKNG
-1687 DTIKAETVT
+1687 NVAAQTTT

-1722 QPVARTVDFKA
+1722 QPVTRTVDFKA
-1733 PNANLNVAA
+1733 PNGNLNVAA